1 MEKNY
6 YLGLDLGSG
15 SVGWAATDE
24 NYNFLRLKGKTA
36 WGARIFESAKDCKE
50 RRTYRSNKRRLARRK
65 YRLVLLKQLFA
76 EEMAKVDKTFFLRLA
91 NSTYW
96 EEDKTKDSDGNEIG
110 KNLIFKTHEEEK
122 QYYTKYPTIWH
133 LRKALIEN
141 DEEALSN
148 LRYVYLAIHHIVKY
162 RGNFLTEGEFKNEAP
177 TPSIIDEINQTLSLL
192 EENNENTTIYIKPE
206 AYNKLIEILTDNNL
220 TKKQK
225 KDNIDKL
232 FIPKKERSENV
243 GQIIEIFKTIIVGGT
258 YSIKKDSDTDDNK
271 TIKICFTDIFEN
283 SGADIS
289 KALGDAFNLVL
300 IAKKFYD
307 YMFLKELLGDD
318 IEKNYSEIMVQIYE
332 EHKEDLKS
340 LKTIL
345 KDLDNKL
352 GNDGKD
358 RIYYS
363 VFKQDQKSDDTK
375 PNYASFCKY
384 RSKVDLDK
392 LNNNIKNILE
402 NNEKD
407 IDDKETYNALYKKA
421 CKGVLFK
428 RQSHVSTSSIPHQ
441 LHLRELKKILENAGK
456 KYPFLNDIS
465 DKIIKIFKFRVPY
478 YYGPLNNESNAH
490 SWVVKKEGQERTK
503 ITPWNIDEIIDT
515 PKTRDRFFEKLT
527 NNCTYLIGE
536 TVLPKTSLYYE
547 KYLVLDRLNKMQV
560 NGDYLS
566 ASEKNDVLNFILSH
580 KTTTIEQIRTYLSK
594 TRSTK
599 ANDISISNIKV
610 TDSFNAPSHAFYRGH
625 FNLNNSKD
633 INLCEELIKLAT
645 IYADDKKELK
655 KYVSS
660 HFDLT
665 EDFIKEYL
673 NTPTNKWGRL
683 SKKFLCGGDQLEM
696 YYVDDNGILHSILN
710 ILEETNENLQEIL
723 NNKKY
728 DFNQKIAY
736 FNNTLTADKTTE
748 EQIEDIL
755 DSTPALMRRSII
767 QTLAVVDDVIKAA
780 GKAPQK
786 IIMEVTRTDGKKE
799 ETKSRYD
806 QLKKQ
811 ITNDK
816 ELTDKKKKEWLEVLE
831 NKKIQLKGKHIYL
844 YFMQMGIDFYTGDP
858 MDINDVI
865 NGIYDID
872 HIIPQSMIKDD
883 SLDNMVLVSKDCNQ
897 KVKRDIYPICDEIR
911 INMLDKWRE
920 YRARKL
926 ISEEK
931 YNRLIRTKELTID
944 EINAFVNRQINVVN
958 YSNIQIKR
966 IFEIKY
972 PETKI
977 IFSKASFPSL
987 LRKEYEI
994 AKMRDLNDA
1003 HHAVDAYLN
1012 VVCGNIL
1019 TTLYTDIFFMFK
1031 EKKENHKNVSFN
1043 MEKRLIDFINNNNLK
1058 DKIKTNCLRHDAL
1071 ITYKPNYEEGF
1082 FYKQTIC
1089 PKNSD
1094 KKTSLIPTHTKGP
1107 MNDTKK
1113 YGGYSQLS
1121 NSFIIAVEYKSKNK
1135 INKKLLPIPTLL
1147 LKQYKND
1154 LEVIAN
1160 VLLTNEKATDIKVLR
1175 KIYLNQKIKYNGCY
1189 YCICTKGQLKINYK
1203 MTYQNYLDNDHLIYL
1218 NTCIKKIDELDDEQ
1232 LSSKELTVNKDG
1244 DTFLVDKNHNLE
1256 VFKAIKELY
1265 NKSIYTSTPYI
1276 VKSRKIKEEDFI
1288 KLSLKKQID
1297 NLIKMIKILTND
1309 SRNANLDKGL
1319 VDFKETQFIKTNNID
1334 DEKIYIINE
1343 SPSGLFKGKEELI

>member
-6 YLGLDLGSG
+6 YLGLDLGSS

-24 NYNFLRLKGKTA
+24 DYNFLRLKGKTA
-36 WGARIFESAKDCKE
+36 WGARIFSEAKDCKD

-76 EEMAKVDKTFFLRLA
+76 EEMTKVDKTFFLRLA

-96 EEDKTKDSDGNEIG
+96 EEDKAKDSDGNEIG
-110 KNLIFKTHEEEK
+110 KNLIFKTHDEEK

-141 DEEALSN
+141 DEDALSN
-148 LRYVYLAIHHIVKY
+148 LRYVYLAIHHIIKY

-206 AYNKLIEILTDNNL
+206 SYKKLLEILTDNNL
-220 TKKQK
+220 TKNQK
-225 KDNIDKL
+225 KGNIDKL
-232 FIPKKERSENV
+232 FIPKKERTENV
-243 GQIIEIFKTIIVGGT
+243 GQILEIFKTIIVGGT
-258 YSIKKDSDTDDNK
+258 YSIKKDSDIEDNK
-271 TIKICFTDIFEN
+271 TIKICFTENFEN
-283 SGADIS
+283 SEADIS

-307 YMFLKELLGDD
+307 YMFLKELLG
-318 IEKNYSEIMVQIYE
+318 KNKEISEAMVQIYE

-352 GNDGKD
+352 GNNGKNK
-358 RIYYS
+358 IYYS
-363 VFKQDQKSDDTK
+363 VFKQEPTEKFKET
-375 PNYASFCKY
+375 NYLSFVQGGKLEELNKY
-384 RSKVDLDK
+384 
-392 LNNNIKNILE
+392 IKKILE

-407 IDDKETYNALYKKA
+407 IDDKETYNVLYEKA
-421 CKGVLFK
+421 CKGDLFK
-428 RQSHVSTSSIPHQ
+428 KQANSCTSSIPHQ
-441 LHLRELKKILENAGK
+441 LHLRELKKILENAGR
-456 KYPFLNDIS
+456 KYTFLNNIS

-490 SWVVKKEGQERTK
+490 SWVVKKEGQARTK

-527 NNCTYLIGE
+527 NSCTYLVGE

-566 ASEKNDVLNFILSH
+566 ASEKNDVLKFILSR
-580 KTTTIEQIRTYLSK
+580 KTTTIEQIKTYLSK

-599 ANDISISNIKV
+599 TNDISISNIKA
-610 TDSFNAPSHAFYRGH
+610 TDPFNAVSHAFYGKH
-625 FNLNNSKD
+625 LDLNNSKN
-633 INLCEELIKLAT
+633 INLCEELIKFAT

-660 HFDLT
+660 HFNLT
-665 EDFIKEYL
+665 EEFIKEYL

-696 YYVDDNGILHSILN
+696 YYVDDNSILHSILN

-723 NNKKY
+723 NNEKY
-728 DFNQKIAY
+728 GFNQKIAA

-755 DSTPALMRRSII
+755 SSTPALMRRSII

-786 IIMEVTRTDGKKE
+786 IMMEVTRTDGKKE

-831 NKKIQLKGKHIYL
+831 KKKIQLKGKHIYL
-844 YFMQMGIDFYTGDP
+844 YFMQMGIDFYTGKI

-865 NGIYDID
+865 NGKYDID

-883 SLDNMVLVSKDCNQ
+883 SLDNMVLVSKDYNQ
-897 KVKRDIYPICDEIR
+897 KVKKDIYPICDEIR
-911 INMLDKWRE
+911 NNMLDKWKG
-920 YRARKL
+920 YYARKI

-931 YNRLIRTKELTID
+931 YNRLKRTKELNAD
-944 EINAFVNRQINVVN
+944 EINAFINRQINVVN

-1012 VVCGNIL
+1012 IVCGNIL
-1019 TTLYTDIFFMFK
+1019 TTLYTDIFYMFK
-1031 EKKENHKNVSFN
+1031 EKKEDHKNISFN
-1043 MEKRLIDFINNNNLK
+1043 MEKRLINYIDKNNLK
-1058 DKIKTNCLRHDAL
+1058 DKIKTSCLRHDAL
-1071 ITYKPNYEEGF
+1071 ITYKPDYDSGK
-1082 FYKQTIC
+1082 FYKETIF
-1089 PKNSD
+1089 KKSGD
-1094 KKTSLIPTHTKGP
+1094 KETGLIPLHTKGP
-1107 MNDTKK
+1107 MSDTKK
-1113 YGGYSQLS
+1113 YGGYS
-1121 NSFIIAVEYKSKNK
+1121 SFSQSYIIAVEYKLKNK
-1135 INKKLLPIPTLL
+1135 TVKKLCRVPTLY
-1147 LKQYKND
+1147 LKQYNND
-1154 LEVIAN
+1154 LNTIAKIMIDD
-1160 VLLTNEKATDIKVLR
+1160 EKATDIKVLR
-1175 KIYLNQKIKYNGCY
+1175 KIYLNQKIRYNGCY
-1189 YCICTKGQLKINYK
+1189 YLICTSDDTRCKYK
-1203 MTYQNYLDNDHLIYL
+1203 MAYQNYLDNNYLIYL
-1218 NTCIKKIDELDDEQ
+1218 NKCLKKIDELDDEQ
-1232 LSSKELTVNKDG
+1232 LSSKELTINKDG
-1244 DTFLVDKNHNLE
+1244 DKFLVDKNHNLE
-1256 VFKAIKELY
+1256 IFKAIKEQY
-1265 NKSIYTSTPYI
+1265 NKTIYDSTSYI
-1276 VKSRKIKEEDFI
+1276 VRSREMKEEDFNT
-1288 KLSLKKQID
+1288 LSLKKQID
-1297 NLIKMIKILTND
+1297 TLNNMIKMLSRSNEKAKFDKSLNNDGTNYYRV
-1309 SRNANLDKGL
+1309 SMN
-1319 VDFKETQFIKTNNID
+1319 VINN
-1334 DEKIYIINE
+1334 EKVYIVNE

>member
-6 YLGLDLGSG
+6 YLGLDLGSN

-24 NYNFLRLKGKTA
+24 DYNFLRLKGKTA
-36 WGARIFESAKDCKE
+36 WGARIFSEAKDCKE

-76 EEMAKVDKTFFLRLA
+76 EEMTKVDKTFFLRLA
-91 NSTYW
+91 NSTYL
-96 EEDKTKDSDGNEIG
+96 EEDKAKDSNGNEIG
-110 KNLIFKTHEEEK
+110 KNLIFKTHDEEK

-141 DEEALSN
+141 DEDALSN
-148 LRYVYLAIHHIVKY
+148 LRYVYLAIHHIIKY

-206 AYNKLIEILTDNNL
+206 SYKKLLEILTDNNL
-220 TKKQK
+220 TKNQK
-225 KDNIDKL
+225 KGNIDKL
-232 FIPKKERSENV
+232 FIPKKERTENV
-243 GQIIEIFKTIIVGGT
+243 GQILEIFKTIIVGGT
-258 YSIKKDSDTDDNK
+258 YSIKKDSDIEDNK
-271 TIKICFTDIFEN
+271 TIKICFTENFEN
-283 SGADIS
+283 SEADIS

-307 YMFLKELLGDD
+307 YMFLKELLG
-318 IEKNYSEIMVQIYE
+318 KNKEISEAMVQIYE
-332 EHKEDLKS
+332 EHKDDLKS

-363 VFKQDQKSDDTK
+363 VFKQEPTEKFKET
-375 PNYASFCKY
+375 NYLSFVQGGKLEELNKY
-384 RSKVDLDK
+384 
-392 LNNNIKNILE
+392 IKKILE

-407 IDDKETYNALYKKA
+407 IDDKETYNVLYEKA
-421 CKGVLFK
+421 CKGDLFK
-428 RQSHVSTSSIPHQ
+428 KQANYCTSSIPHQ
-441 LHLRELKKILENAGK
+441 LHLRELKKILENAGR
-456 KYPFLNDIS
+456 KYTFLNNIS

-515 PKTRDRFFEKLT
+515 PKTRDNFFKKLT
-527 NNCTYLIGE
+527 NSCTYLVGE

-547 KYLVLDRLNKMQV
+547 KYLALDRLNKMQV

-566 ASEKNDVLNFILSH
+566 ASEKNDVLKFILSR
-580 KTTTIEQIRTYLSK
+580 KTTTIEQIKTYLSK

-599 ANDISISNIKV
+599 TNDISISNIKA
-610 TDSFNAPSHAFYRGH
+610 TDPFNAVSHAFYGKH
-625 FNLNNSKD
+625 LDLNNSKN
-633 INLCEELIKLAT
+633 INLCEELIKFAT

-655 KYVSS
+655 KFVSS
-660 HFDLT
+660 NFNLT
-665 EDFIKEYL
+665 DEFIKEYL

-723 NNKKY
+723 NNEKY
-728 DFNQKIAY
+728 GFNQKIAD

-786 IIMEVTRTDGKKE
+786 IMMEVTRTDGKKE
-799 ETKSRYD
+799 ETKSRYV

-831 NKKIQLKGKHIYL
+831 KKKIQLKGKHIYL
-844 YFMQMGIDFYTGDP
+844 YFMQMGIDFYTGKI

-865 NGIYDID
+865 NGKYDID

-883 SLDNMVLVSKDCNQ
+883 SLDNMVLVSKDYNQ
-897 KVKRDIYPICDEIR
+897 KVKKDIYPICDEIR
-911 INMLDKWRE
+911 NNMLDKWKG
-920 YRARKL
+920 YYARKI

-931 YNRLIRTKELTID
+931 YNRLKRTKELNAD
-944 EINAFVNRQINVVN
+944 EINAFINRQINVVN

-1012 VVCGNIL
+1012 IVCGNIL
-1019 TTLYTDIFFMFK
+1019 TTLYTDIFYMFK
-1031 EKKENHKNVSFN
+1031 EKKEDHKNISFN
-1043 MEKRLIDFINNNNLK
+1043 MEKRLINYIDKNNLK
-1058 DKIKTNCLRHDAL
+1058 DKIKTSCLRHDAL
-1071 ITYKPNYEEGF
+1071 ITYKPDYDSGK
-1082 FYKQTIC
+1082 FYKETIF
-1089 PKNSD
+1089 KKSGD
-1094 KKTSLIPTHTKGP
+1094 KETGLIPLHTKGP
-1107 MNDTKK
+1107 MSDTKK
-1113 YGGYSQLS
+1113 YGGYS
-1121 NSFIIAVEYKSKNK
+1121 SFSQSYIIAVEYKLKNK
-1135 INKKLLPIPTLL
+1135 TVKKLCRVPTLY
-1147 LKQYKND
+1147 LKQYNND
-1154 LEVIAN
+1154 LNTIAKIMIDD
-1160 VLLTNEKATDIKVLR
+1160 EKATDIKVLR
-1175 KIYLNQKIKYNGCY
+1175 KIYLNQKIRYNGCY
-1189 YCICTKGQLKINYK
+1189 YLICTSDDTRCKYK
-1203 MTYQNYLDNDHLIYL
+1203 MAYQNYLDNNYLIYL
-1218 NTCIKKIDELDDEQ
+1218 NKCLKKIDELDDEQ
-1232 LSSKELTVNKDG
+1232 LSSKELTINKDG
-1244 DTFLVDKNHNLE
+1244 DKFLVDKNHNLE
-1256 VFKAIKELY
+1256 IFKAIKEQY
-1265 NKSIYTSTPYI
+1265 NKTIYDSTSYI
-1276 VKSRKIKEEDFI
+1276 VRSREMKEEDFNT
-1288 KLSLKKQID
+1288 LSLKKQID
-1297 NLIKMIKILTND
+1297 TLNNMIKMLSRSNEKAKFDKSLNNDGTNYYRV
-1309 SRNANLDKGL
+1309 SMN
-1319 VDFKETQFIKTNNID
+1319 VINN
-1334 DEKIYIINE
+1334 EKVYIVNE

>member
-6 YLGLDLGSG
+6 YLGLDLGSS

-24 NYNFLRLKGKTA
+24 DYNFLRLKGKTA
-36 WGARIFESAKDCKE
+36 WGARIFSEAKDCKD

-76 EEMAKVDKTFFLRLA
+76 EEMTKVDKTFFLRLA

-96 EEDKTKDSDGNEIG
+96 EEDKAKDSDGNEIG
-110 KNLIFKTHEEEK
+110 KNLIFKTHDEEK

-141 DEEALSN
+141 DEDALSN
-148 LRYVYLAIHHIVKY
+148 LRYVYLAIHHIIKY

-206 AYNKLIEILTDNNL
+206 SYKKLLEILTDNNL
-220 TKKQK
+220 TKNQK
-225 KDNIDKL
+225 KGNIDKL
-232 FIPKKERSENV
+232 FIPKKERTENV
-243 GQIIEIFKTIIVGGT
+243 GQILEIFKTIIVGGT
-258 YSIKKDSDTDDNK
+258 YSIKKDSDIEDNK
-271 TIKICFTDIFEN
+271 TIKICFTENFEN
-283 SGADIS
+283 SEADIS

-307 YMFLKELLGDD
+307 YMFLKELLG
-318 IEKNYSEIMVQIYE
+318 KNKEISEAMVQIYE

-352 GNDGKD
+352 GNNGKNK
-358 RIYYS
+358 IYYS
-363 VFKQDQKSDDTK
+363 VFKQEPTEKFKET
-375 PNYASFCKY
+375 NYLSFVQGGKLEELNKY
-384 RSKVDLDK
+384 
-392 LNNNIKNILE
+392 IKKILE

-407 IDDKETYNALYKKA
+407 IDDKETYNVLYEKA
-421 CKGVLFK
+421 CKGDLFK
-428 RQSHVSTSSIPHQ
+428 KQANSCTSSIPHQ
-441 LHLRELKKILENAGK
+441 LHLRELKKILENAGR
-456 KYPFLNDIS
+456 KYTFLNNIS

-527 NNCTYLIGE
+527 NSCTYLVGE

-566 ASEKNDVLNFILSH
+566 ASEKNDVLKFILSR
-580 KTTTIEQIRTYLSK
+580 KTTTIEQIKTYLSK

-599 ANDISISNIKV
+599 TNDISISNIKA
-610 TDSFNAPSHAFYRGH
+610 TDPFNAVSHAFYGKH
-625 FNLNNSKD
+625 LDLNNSKN
-633 INLCEELIKLAT
+633 INLCEELIKFAT

-660 HFDLT
+660 HFNLT
-665 EDFIKEYL
+665 EEFIKEYL

-723 NNKKY
+723 NNEKY
-728 DFNQKIAY
+728 GFNQKIAD

-786 IIMEVTRTDGKKE
+786 IMMEVTRTDGKKE
-799 ETKSRYD
+799 ETKSRYV

-831 NKKIQLKGKHIYL
+831 KKKIQLKGKHIYL
-844 YFMQMGIDFYTGDP
+844 YFMQMGIDFYTGKI

-865 NGIYDID
+865 NGKYDID

-883 SLDNMVLVSKDCNQ
+883 SLDNMVLVSKDYNQ
-897 KVKRDIYPICDEIR
+897 KVKKDIYPICDEIR
-911 INMLDKWRE
+911 NNMLDKWKG
-920 YRARKL
+920 YYARKI

-931 YNRLIRTKELTID
+931 YNRLKRTKELNAD
-944 EINAFVNRQINVVN
+944 EINAFINRQINVVN

-1012 VVCGNIL
+1012 IVCGNIL
-1019 TTLYTDIFFMFK
+1019 TTLYTDIFYMFK
-1031 EKKENHKNVSFN
+1031 EKKEDHKNISFN
-1043 MEKRLIDFINNNNLK
+1043 MEKRLINYIDKNNLK
-1058 DKIKTNCLRHDAL
+1058 DKIKTSCLRHDAL
-1071 ITYKPNYEEGF
+1071 ITYKPDYDSGK
-1082 FYKQTIC
+1082 FYKETIF
-1089 PKNSD
+1089 KKSGD
-1094 KKTSLIPTHTKGP
+1094 KETGLIPLHTKGP
-1107 MNDTKK
+1107 MSDTKK
-1113 YGGYSQLS
+1113 YGGYS
-1121 NSFIIAVEYKSKNK
+1121 SFSQSYIIAVEYKLKNK
-1135 INKKLLPIPTLL
+1135 TVKKLCRVPTLY
-1147 LKQYKND
+1147 LKQYNND
-1154 LEVIAN
+1154 LNTIAKIMIDD
-1160 VLLTNEKATDIKVLR
+1160 EKATDIKVLR
-1175 KIYLNQKIKYNGCY
+1175 KIYLNQKIRYNGCY
-1189 YCICTKGQLKINYK
+1189 YLICTSDDTRCKYK
-1203 MTYQNYLDNDHLIYL
+1203 MAYQNYLDNNYLIYL
-1218 NTCIKKIDELDDEQ
+1218 NKCLKKIDELDDEQ
-1232 LSSKELTVNKDG
+1232 LSSKELTINKDG
-1244 DTFLVDKNHNLE
+1244 DKFLVDKNHNLE
-1256 VFKAIKELY
+1256 IFKAIKEQY
-1265 NKSIYTSTPYI
+1265 NKTIYDSTSYI
-1276 VKSRKIKEEDFI
+1276 VRSREMKEEDFNT
-1288 KLSLKKQID
+1288 LSLKKQID
-1297 NLIKMIKILTND
+1297 TLNNMIKMLSRSNEKAKFDKSLNNDGTNYYRV
-1309 SRNANLDKGL
+1309 SMN
-1319 VDFKETQFIKTNNID
+1319 VINN
-1334 DEKIYIINE
+1334 EKVYIVNE

>member
-6 YLGLDLGSG
+6 YLGLDLGSS

-24 NYNFLRLKGKTA
+24 DYNFLRLKGKTA
-36 WGARIFESAKDCKE
+36 WGARIFSEAKDCKD

-76 EEMAKVDKTFFLRLA
+76 EEMTKVDKTFFLRLA

-96 EEDKTKDSDGNEIG
+96 EEDKAKDSDGNEIG
-110 KNLIFKTHEEEK
+110 KNLIFKTHDEEK

-141 DEEALSN
+141 DEDALSN
-148 LRYVYLAIHHIVKY
+148 LRYVYLAIHHIIKY

-206 AYNKLIEILTDNNL
+206 SYKKLLEILTDNNL
-220 TKKQK
+220 TKNQK
-225 KDNIDKL
+225 KGNIDKL
-232 FIPKKERSENV
+232 FIPKKERTENV
-243 GQIIEIFKTIIVGGT
+243 GQILEIFKTIIVGGT
-258 YSIKKDSDTDDNK
+258 YSIKKDSDIEDNK
-271 TIKICFTDIFEN
+271 TIKICFTENFEN
-283 SGADIS
+283 SEADIS

-307 YMFLKELLGDD
+307 YMFLKELLG
-318 IEKNYSEIMVQIYE
+318 KNKEISEAMVQIYE

-352 GNDGKD
+352 GNNGKNK
-358 RIYYS
+358 IYYS
-363 VFKQDQKSDDTK
+363 VFKQEPTEKFKET
-375 PNYASFCKY
+375 NYLSFVQGGKLEELNKY
-384 RSKVDLDK
+384 
-392 LNNNIKNILE
+392 IKKILE

-407 IDDKETYNALYKKA
+407 IDDKETYNVLYEKA
-421 CKGVLFK
+421 CKGDLFK
-428 RQSHVSTSSIPHQ
+428 KQANSCTSSIPHQ
-441 LHLRELKKILENAGK
+441 LHLRELKKILENAGR
-456 KYPFLNDIS
+456 KYTFLNNIS

-527 NNCTYLIGE
+527 NSCTYLVGE

-566 ASEKNDVLNFILSH
+566 ASEKNDVLKFILSR
-580 KTTTIEQIRTYLSK
+580 KTTTIEQIKTYLSK

-599 ANDISISNIKV
+599 TNDISISNIKA
-610 TDSFNAPSHAFYRGH
+610 TDPFNAVSHAFYGKH
-625 FNLNNSKD
+625 LDLNNSKN
-633 INLCEELIKLAT
+633 INLCEELIKFAT

-660 HFDLT
+660 HFNLT
-665 EDFIKEYL
+665 EEFIKEYL

-696 YYVDDNGILHSILN
+696 YYVDDNSILHSILN

-723 NNKKY
+723 NNEKY
-728 DFNQKIAY
+728 GFNQKIAD

-786 IIMEVTRTDGKKE
+786 IMMEVTRTDGKKE

-831 NKKIQLKGKHIYL
+831 KKKIQLKGKHIYL
-844 YFMQMGIDFYTGDP
+844 YFMQMGIDFYTGKI

-865 NGIYDID
+865 NGKYDID

-883 SLDNMVLVSKDCNQ
+883 SLDNMVLVSKDYNQ
-897 KVKRDIYPICDEIR
+897 KVKKDIYPICDEIR
-911 INMLDKWRE
+911 NNMLDKWKG
-920 YRARKL
+920 YYARKI

-931 YNRLIRTKELTID
+931 YNRLKRTKELNAD
-944 EINAFVNRQINVVN
+944 EINAFINRQINVVN

-1012 VVCGNIL
+1012 IVCGNIL
-1019 TTLYTDIFFMFK
+1019 TTLYTDIFYMFK
-1031 EKKENHKNVSFN
+1031 EKKEDHKNISFN
-1043 MEKRLIDFINNNNLK
+1043 MEKRLINYIDKNNLK
-1058 DKIKTNCLRHDAL
+1058 DKIKTSCLRHDAL
-1071 ITYKPNYEEGF
+1071 ITYKPDYDSGK
-1082 FYKQTIC
+1082 FYKETIF
-1089 PKNSD
+1089 KKSGD
-1094 KKTSLIPTHTKGP
+1094 KETGLIPLHTKGP
-1107 MNDTKK
+1107 MSDTKK
-1113 YGGYSQLS
+1113 YGGYS
-1121 NSFIIAVEYKSKNK
+1121 SFSQSYIIAVEYKLKNK
-1135 INKKLLPIPTLL
+1135 TVKKLCRVPTLY
-1147 LKQYKND
+1147 LKQYNND
-1154 LEVIAN
+1154 LNTIAKIMIDD
-1160 VLLTNEKATDIKVLR
+1160 EKATDIKVLR
-1175 KIYLNQKIKYNGCY
+1175 KIYLNQKIRYNGCY
-1189 YCICTKGQLKINYK
+1189 YLICTSDDTRCKYK
-1203 MTYQNYLDNDHLIYL
+1203 MAYQNYLDNNYLIYL
-1218 NTCIKKIDELDDEQ
+1218 NKCLKKIDELDDEQ
-1232 LSSKELTVNKDG
+1232 LSSKELTINKDG
-1244 DTFLVDKNHNLE
+1244 DKFLVDKNHNLE
-1256 VFKAIKELY
+1256 IFKAIKEQY
-1265 NKSIYTSTPYI
+1265 NKTIYDSTSYI
-1276 VKSRKIKEEDFI
+1276 VRSREMKEEDFNT
-1288 KLSLKKQID
+1288 LSLKKQID
-1297 NLIKMIKILTND
+1297 TLNNMIKMLSRSNEKAKFDKSLNNDGTNYYRV
-1309 SRNANLDKGL
+1309 SMN
-1319 VDFKETQFIKTNNID
+1319 VINN
-1334 DEKIYIINE
+1334 EKVYIVNE

>member
-6 YLGLDLGSG
+6 YLGLDLGSN
-15 SVGWAATDE
+15 SVGWVATDE

-36 WGARIFESAKDCKE
+36 WGARIFSEAKDCKE

-76 EEMAKVDKTFFLRLA
+76 EEMTKVDKTFFLRLA

-96 EEDKTKDSDGNEIG
+96 EEDKAKDSDGNEIG
-110 KNLIFKTHEEEK
+110 KNLIFKTHDEEK

-141 DEEALSN
+141 DEDALSN
-148 LRYVYLAIHHIVKY
+148 LRYVYLAIHHIIKY

-206 AYNKLIEILTDNNL
+206 SYKKLLEILTDNNL
-220 TKKQK
+220 TKNQK
-225 KDNIDKL
+225 KGNIDKL
-232 FIPKKERSENV
+232 FIPKKERTENV
-243 GQIIEIFKTIIVGGT
+243 GQILEIFKTIIVGGT
-258 YSIKKDSDTDDNK
+258 YSIKKDSEIEDNK
-271 TIKICFTDIFEN
+271 TIKICFTENFEN
-283 SGADIS
+283 SEADIS

-300 IAKKFYD
+300 IAKNFYD
-307 YMFLKELLGDD
+307 YMFLKELLG
-318 IEKNYSEIMVQIYE
+318 KNKEISEAMVQIYE

-352 GNDGKD
+352 GNNGKNK
-358 RIYYS
+358 IYYS
-363 VFKQDQKSDDTK
+363 VFKQEPTEKFKET
-375 PNYASFCKY
+375 NYLSFVQGGKLEELNKY
-384 RSKVDLDK
+384 
-392 LNNNIKNILE
+392 IKKILE

-407 IDDKETYNALYKKA
+407 IDDKETYNVLYEKA
-421 CKGVLFK
+421 CKGDLFK
-428 RQSHVSTSSIPHQ
+428 KQANSCTSSIPHQ
-441 LHLRELKKILENAGK
+441 LHLRELKKILENAGR
-456 KYPFLNDIS
+456 KYTFLNNIS

-478 YYGPLNNESNAH
+478 YYGPLNNESDAH
-490 SWVVKKEGQERTK
+490 SWVVKKEGQEKAK
-503 ITPWNIDEIIDT
+503 ITPWNINEIIDT
-515 PKTRDRFFEKLT
+515 PKTRDNFFKKLT
-527 NNCTYLIGE
+527 NSCTYLVGE

-547 KYLVLDRLNKMQV
+547 KYLALDRLNKMQV

-566 ASEKNDVLNFILSH
+566 YSEKNDVLNFILSR
-580 KTTTIEQIRTYLSK
+580 KTTTIEQIRTYFSK

-599 ANDISISNIKV
+599 ANDISISNIKA
-610 TDSFNAPSHAFYRGH
+610 TDPFNAVSHAFYGKH
-625 FNLNNSKD
+625 LDLNNSKN
-633 INLCEELIKLAT
+633 INLCEELIKFAT

-655 KYVSS
+655 KFVSS
-660 HFDLT
+660 NFNLT
-665 EDFIKEYL
+665 DEFIKEYL

-723 NNKKY
+723 NNEKY
-728 DFNQKIAY
+728 GFNQKIAD

-786 IIMEVTRTDGKKE
+786 IMMEVTRTDGKKE

-816 ELTDKKKKEWLEVLE
+816 ELTDKKKEEWLEVLE
-831 NKKIQLKGKHIYL
+831 NKKNQLKGKHIYL
-844 YFMQMGIDFYTGDP
+844 YFMQMGINFYTGKI

-865 NGIYDID
+865 NGKYDID

-911 INMLDKWRE
+911 NNMLDKWRE
-920 YRARKL
+920 YRTRKL

-931 YNRLIRTKELTID
+931 YNRLIRTKELNAD
-944 EINAFVNRQINVVN
+944 EINSFINRQINVVN

-1019 TTLYTDIFFMFK
+1019 TTLYNDILYMFK
-1031 EKKENHKNVSFN
+1031 EKKEDHKNISFN
-1043 MEKRLIDFINNNNLK
+1043 MEKRLINYIDKNNLK
-1058 DKIKTNCLRHDAL
+1058 DKIKTSRLRHDAL
-1071 ITYKPNYEEGF
+1071 ITYKPDYDSGK
-1082 FYKQTIC
+1082 FYKETIF
-1089 PKNSD
+1089 KKSGD
-1094 KKTSLIPTHTKGP
+1094 KETGLIPLHTKGP
-1107 MNDTKK
+1107 MSDTKK

-1121 NSFIIAVEYKSKNK
+1121 QSYIIAVEYKLKNK
-1135 INKKLLPIPTLL
+1135 TVKKLCRVPTLY
-1147 LKQYKND
+1147 LKQYNND
-1154 LEVIAN
+1154 LNTIAKIMIDD
-1160 VLLTNEKATDIKVLR
+1160 EKATDIKVLR

-1189 YCICTKGQLKINYK
+1189 YLICTSDDTRCKYK
-1203 MTYQNYLDNDHLIYL
+1203 MAYQNYLDNNYLIYL
-1218 NTCIKKIDELDDEQ
+1218 NKCLKKIDELDDEQ
-1232 LSSKELTVNKDG
+1232 LSSKELTINKDG
-1244 DTFLVDKNHNLE
+1244 DKFLIDKNHNLE
-1256 VFKAIKELY
+1256 IFKAIKEQY
-1265 NKSIYTSTPYI
+1265 NKTIYDSTSYI
-1276 VKSRKIKEEDFI
+1276 VRSREMKEEDFNT
-1288 KLSLKKQID
+1288 LSLKKQID
-1297 NLIKMIKILTND
+1297 TLNNMIKMLSRSNEQAKFDKSLNNDGTNYYRV
-1309 SRNANLDKGL
+1309 SMN
-1319 VDFKETQFIKTNNID
+1319 VINN
-1334 DEKIYIINE
+1334 EKVYIVNE

>member
-6 YLGLDLGSG
+6 YLGLDLGSN

-36 WGARIFESAKDCKE
+36 WGARIFSEAKDCKE

-76 EEMAKVDKTFFLRLA
+76 EEMTKVDKTFFLRLA

-96 EEDKTKDSDGNEIG
+96 EEDKAKDSDGNEIG

-141 DEEALSN
+141 DEETLSN
-148 LRYVYLAIHHIVKY
+148 LRYVYLAIHHIIKY

-206 AYNKLIEILTDNNL
+206 SYKKLLEILTDNNL
-220 TKKQK
+220 TKNQK
-225 KDNIDKL
+225 KGNIDKL
-232 FIPKKERSENV
+232 FIPKKERTENV
-243 GQIIEIFKTIIVGGT
+243 GQILEIFKTIIVGGT
-258 YSIKKDSDTDDNK
+258 YSIKKDSDIEDNK
-271 TIKICFTDIFEN
+271 TIKICFTENFEN
-283 SGADIS
+283 SEADIS

-300 IAKKFYD
+300 IAKNFYD
-307 YMFLKELLGDD
+307 YMFLKELLG
-318 IEKNYSEIMVQIYE
+318 KNKEISEAMVQIYE

-345 KDLDNKL
+345 KDLDNNL

-363 VFKQDQKSDDTK
+363 VFKQEPTEKFKET
-375 PNYASFCKY
+375 NYLSFVQGGKLEELNKY
-384 RSKVDLDK
+384 
-392 LNNNIKNILE
+392 IKKILE

-407 IDDKETYNALYKKA
+407 IDDKETYNVLYEKA
-421 CKGVLFK
+421 CKGDLFK
-428 RQSHVSTSSIPHQ
+428 KQANSCTSSIPHQ
-441 LHLRELKKILENAGK
+441 LHLRELKKILENAGR
-456 KYPFLNDIS
+456 KYTFLNNIS

-503 ITPWNIDEIIDT
+503 ITPWNINEIIDT
-515 PKTRDRFFEKLT
+515 PKTRDNFFKKLT
-527 NNCTYLIGE
+527 NSCTYLVGE

-547 KYLVLDRLNKMQV
+547 KYLALDRLNKMQV

-566 ASEKNDVLNFILSH
+566 YSEKNDVLNFILSR
-580 KTTTIEQIRTYLSK
+580 KTTTIEQIRTYFSK

-599 ANDISISNIKV
+599 ANDISISNIKA
-610 TDSFNAPSHAFYRGH
+610 TDPFNAVSHAFYGKH
-625 FNLNNSKD
+625 LDLNNSKN
-633 INLCEELIKLAT
+633 INLCEELIKFAT

-655 KYVSS
+655 KFVSS
-660 HFDLT
+660 NFNLT
-665 EDFIKEYL
+665 DEFIKEYL

-728 DFNQKIAY
+728 GFNQKIAD

-755 DSTPALMRRSII
+755 SSTPALMRRSII

-786 IIMEVTRTDGKKE
+786 IMMEVTRTDGKKE

-816 ELTDKKKKEWLEVLE
+816 ELTDKKKEEWLEVLE
-831 NKKIQLKGKHIYL
+831 NKKNQLKGKHIYL
-844 YFMQMGIDFYTGDP
+844 YFMQMGINFYTGKI

-865 NGIYDID
+865 NGKYDID

-911 INMLDKWRE
+911 NNMLDKWRK
-920 YRARKL
+920 YRTRKL

-931 YNRLIRTKELTID
+931 YNRLIRTKELNAD
-944 EINAFVNRQINVVN
+944 EINSFINRQINVVN

-1019 TTLYTDIFFMFK
+1019 TTLYNDILYMFK
-1031 EKKENHKNVSFN
+1031 EKKEDHKNISFN
-1043 MEKRLIDFINNNNLK
+1043 MEKRLINYIDKNNLK
-1058 DKIKTNCLRHDAL
+1058 DKIKTSCLRHDAL
-1071 ITYKPNYEEGF
+1071 ITYKPDYDSGK
-1082 FYKQTIC
+1082 FYKETIF
-1089 PKNSD
+1089 KKSGD
-1094 KKTSLIPTHTKGP
+1094 KETGLIPLHTKGP
-1107 MNDTKK
+1107 MSDTKK
-1113 YGGYSQLS
+1113 YGGYSKLS
-1121 NSFIIAVEYKSKNK
+1121 QSYIIAVEYKLKNK
-1135 INKKLLPIPTLL
+1135 TVKKLCRVPTLY
-1147 LKQYKND
+1147 LKQYNND
-1154 LEVIAN
+1154 LNTIAKIMIDD
-1160 VLLTNEKATDIKVLR
+1160 EKATDIKVLR

-1189 YCICTKGQLKINYK
+1189 YLICTSDDTRCKYK
-1203 MTYQNYLDNDHLIYL
+1203 MAYQNYLDNNYLIYL
-1218 NTCIKKIDELDDEQ
+1218 NKCLKKIDELDDEQ
-1232 LSSKELTVNKDG
+1232 LSSKELTINKDG
-1244 DTFLVDKNHNLE
+1244 DKFLIDKNHNLE
-1256 VFKAIKELY
+1256 IFKAIKEQY
-1265 NKSIYTSTPYI
+1265 NKTIYDSTSYI
-1276 VKSRKIKEEDFI
+1276 VRSREMKEEDFNT
-1288 KLSLKKQID
+1288 LSLKKQID
-1297 NLIKMIKILTND
+1297 TLNNMIKMLSRSNEQAKFDKSLNNDGTNYYRV
-1309 SRNANLDKGL
+1309 SMN
-1319 VDFKETQFIKTNNID
+1319 VINN
-1334 DEKIYIINE
+1334 EKVYIVNE

>member
-6 YLGLDLGSG
+6 YLGLDLGSN
-15 SVGWAATDE
+15 SVGWVATDE

-36 WGARIFESAKDCKE
+36 WGARIFSEAKDCKE

-76 EEMAKVDKTFFLRLA
+76 EEMTKVDKTFFLRLA

-96 EEDKTKDSDGNEIG
+96 EEDKAKDSDGNEIG
-110 KNLIFKTHEEEK
+110 KNLIFKTHDEEK

-141 DEEALSN
+141 DEDALSN
-148 LRYVYLAIHHIVKY
+148 LRYVYLAIHHIIKY

-206 AYNKLIEILTDNNL
+206 SYKKLLEILTDNNL
-220 TKKQK
+220 TKNQK
-225 KDNIDKL
+225 KGNIDKL
-232 FIPKKERSENV
+232 FIPKKERTENV
-243 GQIIEIFKTIIVGGT
+243 GQILEIFKTIIVGGT
-258 YSIKKDSDTDDNK
+258 YSIKKDSDIEDNK
-271 TIKICFTDIFEN
+271 TIKICFTENFEN
-283 SGADIS
+283 SEADIS

-300 IAKKFYD
+300 IAKNFYD
-307 YMFLKELLGDD
+307 YMFLKELLG
-318 IEKNYSEIMVQIYE
+318 KNKEISEAMVQIYE

-352 GNDGKD
+352 GNNGKNK
-358 RIYYS
+358 IYYS
-363 VFKQDQKSDDTK
+363 VFKQEPTEKFKET
-375 PNYASFCKY
+375 NYLSFVQGGKLEELNKY
-384 RSKVDLDK
+384 
-392 LNNNIKNILE
+392 IKKILE

-407 IDDKETYNALYKKA
+407 IDDKETYNVLYEKA
-421 CKGVLFK
+421 CKGDLFK
-428 RQSHVSTSSIPHQ
+428 KQANSCTSSIPHQ
-441 LHLRELKKILENAGK
+441 LHLRELKKILENAGR
-456 KYPFLNDIS
+456 KYTFLNNIS

-478 YYGPLNNESNAH
+478 YYGPLNNESDAH
-490 SWVVKKEGQERTK
+490 SWVVKKEGQEKAK
-503 ITPWNIDEIIDT
+503 ITPWNINEIIDT
-515 PKTRDRFFEKLT
+515 PKTRDNFFKKLT
-527 NNCTYLIGE
+527 NSCTYLVGE

-547 KYLVLDRLNKMQV
+547 KYLALDRLNKMQV

-566 ASEKNDVLNFILSH
+566 YSEKNDVLNFILSR
-580 KTTTIEQIRTYLSK
+580 KTTTIEQIRTYFSK

-599 ANDISISNIKV
+599 ANDISISNIKA
-610 TDSFNAPSHAFYRGH
+610 TDPFNAVSHAFYGKH
-625 FNLNNSKD
+625 LDLNNYKN
-633 INLCEELIKLAT
+633 INLCEELIKFAT

-655 KYVSS
+655 KFVSS
-660 HFDLT
+660 NFNLT
-665 EDFIKEYL
+665 DEFIKEYL

-723 NNKKY
+723 NNEKY
-728 DFNQKIAY
+728 GFNQKIAD

-786 IIMEVTRTDGKKE
+786 IMMEVTRTDGKKE

-816 ELTDKKKKEWLEVLE
+816 ELTDKKKEEWLEVLG
-831 NKKIQLKGKHIYL
+831 NKKNQLKGKHIYL
-844 YFMQMGIDFYTGDP
+844 YFMQMGINFYTGKI

-865 NGIYDID
+865 NGKYDID

-911 INMLDKWRE
+911 NNMLDKWRE
-920 YRARKL
+920 YRTRKL

-931 YNRLIRTKELTID
+931 YNRLIRTKELNAD
-944 EINAFVNRQINVVN
+944 EINSFINRQINVVN

-1019 TTLYTDIFFMFK
+1019 TTLYNDILYMFK
-1031 EKKENHKNVSFN
+1031 EKKEDHKNISFN
-1043 MEKRLIDFINNNNLK
+1043 MEKRLINYIDKNNLK
-1058 DKIKTNCLRHDAL
+1058 DKIKTSCLRHDAL
-1071 ITYKPNYEEGF
+1071 ITYKPDYDSGK
-1082 FYKQTIC
+1082 FYKETIF
-1089 PKNSD
+1089 KKSGD
-1094 KKTSLIPTHTKGP
+1094 KETGLIPLHTKGP
-1107 MNDTKK
+1107 MSDTKK

-1121 NSFIIAVEYKSKNK
+1121 QSYIIAVEYKLKNK
-1135 INKKLLPIPTLL
+1135 TVKKLCRVPTLY
-1147 LKQYKND
+1147 LKQYNND
-1154 LEVIAN
+1154 LNTIAKIMIDD
-1160 VLLTNEKATDIKVLR
+1160 EKATDIKVLR

-1189 YCICTKGQLKINYK
+1189 YLICTSDDTRCKYK
-1203 MTYQNYLDNDHLIYL
+1203 MAYQNYLDNNYLIYL
-1218 NTCIKKIDELDDEQ
+1218 NKCLKKIDELDDEQ
-1232 LSSKELTVNKDG
+1232 LSSKELTINKDG
-1244 DTFLVDKNHNLE
+1244 DKFLIDKNHNLE
-1256 VFKAIKELY
+1256 IFKAIKEQY
-1265 NKSIYTSTPYI
+1265 NKTIYDSTSYI
-1276 VKSRKIKEEDFI
+1276 VRSREMKEEDFNT
-1288 KLSLKKQID
+1288 LSLKKQID
-1297 NLIKMIKILTND
+1297 TLNNMIKMLSRSNEQAKFDKSLNNDGTNYYRV
-1309 SRNANLDKGL
+1309 SMN
-1319 VDFKETQFIKTNNID
+1319 VINN
-1334 DEKIYIINE
+1334 EKVYIVNE

>member
-6 YLGLDLGSG
+6 YLGLDLGSN

-24 NYNFLRLKGKTA
+24 DYNFLRLKGKTA
-36 WGARIFESAKDCKE
+36 WGARIFSEAKDCKE

-76 EEMAKVDKTFFLRLA
+76 EEMTKVDKTFFLRLA

-96 EEDKTKDSDGNEIG
+96 EEDKAKDSDGNEIG
-110 KNLIFKTHEEEK
+110 KNLIFKTHDEEK

-141 DEEALSN
+141 DEDALSN
-148 LRYVYLAIHHIVKY
+148 LRYVYLAIHHIIKY

-206 AYNKLIEILTDNNL
+206 SYKKLLEILTDNNL
-220 TKKQK
+220 TKNQK
-225 KDNIDKL
+225 KGNIDKL
-232 FIPKKERSENV
+232 FIPKKERTENV
-243 GQIIEIFKTIIVGGT
+243 GQILEIFKTIIVGGT
-258 YSIKKDSDTDDNK
+258 YSIKKDSDIEDNK
-271 TIKICFTDIFEN
+271 TIKICFTENFEN
-283 SGADIS
+283 SEADIS

-300 IAKKFYD
+300 IAKNFYD
-307 YMFLKELLGDD
+307 YMFLKELLG
-318 IEKNYSEIMVQIYE
+318 KNKEISEAMVQIYE

-352 GNDGKD
+352 GNNGKNK
-358 RIYYS
+358 IYYS
-363 VFKQDQKSDDTK
+363 VFKQEPTEKFKET
-375 PNYASFCKY
+375 NYLSFVQGGKLEELNKY
-384 RSKVDLDK
+384 
-392 LNNNIKNILE
+392 IKKILE

-407 IDDKETYNALYKKA
+407 IDDKETYNVLYKKA
-421 CKGVLFK
+421 CKGDLFK
-428 RQSHVSTSSIPHQ
+428 KQANSCTSSIPHQ
-441 LHLRELKKILENAGK
+441 LHLRELKKILENAGR
-456 KYPFLNDIS
+456 KYTFLNNIS

-527 NNCTYLIGE
+527 NSCTYLVGE

-566 ASEKNDVLNFILSH
+566 ASEKNDVLKFILSR
-580 KTTTIEQIRTYLSK
+580 KTTTIEQIKTYLSK

-599 ANDISISNIKV
+599 TNDISISNIKS
-610 TDSFNAPSHAFYRGH
+610 TDPFNAVSHAFYGKH
-625 FNLNNSKD
+625 LDLNNSKN
-633 INLCEELIKLAT
+633 INLCEELIKFAT

-660 HFDLT
+660 HFNLT
-665 EDFIKEYL
+665 EEFIKEYL

-723 NNKKY
+723 NNEKY
-728 DFNQKIAY
+728 GFNQKIAD

-786 IIMEVTRTDGKKE
+786 IMMEVTRTDGKKE

-816 ELTDKKKKEWLEVLE
+816 ELTDKKKEEWLEVLE

-844 YFMQMGIDFYTGDP
+844 YFMQMGIDFYTGKI

-865 NGIYDID
+865 NGKYDID

-883 SLDNMVLVSKDCNQ
+883 SLDNMVLVSKDYNQ

-911 INMLDKWRE
+911 NNMLDKWRE
-920 YRARKL
+920 YRTRKL

-931 YNRLIRTKELTID
+931 YNRLIRTKELNAD
-944 EINAFVNRQINVVN
+944 EINSFINRQINVVN

-1012 VVCGNIL
+1012 IVCGNIL
-1019 TTLYTDIFFMFK
+1019 TTLYNDIFYMFK
-1031 EKKENHKNVSFN
+1031 EKKEDHKNISFN
-1043 MEKRLIDFINNNNLK
+1043 MEKRLINYIDKNNLK
-1058 DKIKTNCLRHDAL
+1058 DKIKTSCLRHDAL
-1071 ITYKPNYEEGF
+1071 ITYKPDYDSGK
-1082 FYKQTIC
+1082 FYKETIF
-1089 PKNSD
+1089 KKSGD
-1094 KKTSLIPTHTKGP
+1094 KETGLIPLHTKGP
-1107 MNDTKK
+1107 MSDTKK
-1113 YGGYSQLS
+1113 YGGYS
-1121 NSFIIAVEYKSKNK
+1121 SFSQSYIIVVEYKLKNK
-1135 INKKLLPIPTLL
+1135 TVKKLCRVPTLY
-1147 LKQYKND
+1147 LKQYNND
-1154 LEVIAN
+1154 LNTIAKIMIDD
-1160 VLLTNEKATDIKVLR
+1160 EKATDIKVLR

-1189 YCICTKGQLKINYK
+1189 YLICTSDDTRCKYK
-1203 MTYQNYLDNDHLIYL
+1203 MAYQNYLDNNYLIYL
-1218 NTCIKKIDELDDEQ
+1218 NKCLKKIDELDDEQ
-1232 LSSKELTVNKDG
+1232 LSSKELTINKDG
-1244 DTFLVDKNHNLE
+1244 NKFLVDKNHNLE
-1256 VFKAIKELY
+1256 IFKAIKEQY
-1265 NKSIYTSTPYI
+1265 NKTIYDSTSYI
-1276 VKSRKIKEEDFI
+1276 VRSREMKEEDFNT
-1288 KLSLKKQID
+1288 LSLKKQID
-1297 NLIKMIKILTND
+1297 TLNNIIKMLSRSNEQAKFDKSLNNDGTNYYRV
-1309 SRNANLDKGL
+1309 SMN
-1319 VDFKETQFIKTNNID
+1319 VINN
-1334 DEKIYIINE
+1334 EKVYIVNE

>member
-6 YLGLDLGSG
+6 YLGLDLGSN

-24 NYNFLRLKGKTA
+24 DYNFLRLKGKTA
-36 WGARIFESAKDCKE
+36 WGARIFSEAKDCKE

-65 YRLVLLKQLFA
+65 HRLVLLKQLFA
-76 EEMAKVDKTFFLRLA
+76 EEMTKVDKTFFLRLA

-96 EEDKTKDSDGNEIG
+96 EEDKAKDSDGNEIG

-206 AYNKLIEILTDNNL
+206 SYKKLLEILTDNNL
-220 TKKQK
+220 TKNQK
-225 KDNIDKL
+225 KGNIDKL
-232 FIPKKERSENV
+232 FIPKKERTENV
-243 GQIIEIFKTIIVGGT
+243 GQILEIFKTIIVGGT
-258 YSIKKDSDTDDNK
+258 YSIKKDSDIEDNK
-271 TIKICFTDIFEN
+271 TIKICFTENFEN
-283 SGADIS
+283 SEADIS

-300 IAKKFYD
+300 IAKNFYD
-307 YMFLKELLGDD
+307 YMFLKELLG
-318 IEKNYSEIMVQIYE
+318 KNKEISEAMVQIYE

-352 GNDGKD
+352 GNNGKNK
-358 RIYYS
+358 IYYS
-363 VFKQDQKSDDTK
+363 VFKQEPTEKFKET
-375 PNYASFCKY
+375 NYLSFVQGGKLEELNKY
-384 RSKVDLDK
+384 
-392 LNNNIKNILE
+392 IKKILE

-407 IDDKETYNALYKKA
+407 IDDKETYNVLYEKA
-421 CKGVLFK
+421 CKGDLFK
-428 RQSHVSTSSIPHQ
+428 KQANSCTSSIPHQ
-441 LHLRELKKILENAGK
+441 LHLRELKKILENAGR
-456 KYPFLNDIS
+456 KYTFLNNIS

-478 YYGPLNNESNAH
+478 YYGPLNNESDAH
-490 SWVVKKEGQERTK
+490 SWVVKKEGQEKAK
-503 ITPWNIDEIIDT
+503 ITPWNINEIIDT
-515 PKTRDRFFEKLT
+515 PKTRDNFFKKLT
-527 NNCTYLIGE
+527 NSCTYLVGE

-547 KYLVLDRLNKMQV
+547 KYLALDRLNKMQV

-566 ASEKNDVLNFILSH
+566 YSEKNDVLNFILSR
-580 KTTTIEQIRTYLSK
+580 KTTTIEQIRTYFSK

-599 ANDISISNIKV
+599 ANDISISNIKA
-610 TDSFNAPSHAFYRGH
+610 TDPFNAVSHAFYGKH
-625 FNLNNSKD
+625 LDLNNSKN
-633 INLCEELIKLAT
+633 INLCEELIKFAT

-655 KYVSS
+655 KFVSS
-660 HFDLT
+660 NFNLT
-665 EDFIKEYL
+665 DEFIKEYL

-723 NNKKY
+723 NNEKY
-728 DFNQKIAY
+728 GFNQKIAD
-736 FNNTLTADKTTE
+736 FNNTLTADKTTD

-786 IIMEVTRTDGKKE
+786 IMMEVTRTDGKKE

-816 ELTDKKKKEWLEVLE
+816 ELTDKKKEEWLEVLE
-831 NKKIQLKGKHIYL
+831 NKKNQLKGKHIYL
-844 YFMQMGIDFYTGDP
+844 YFMQMGINFYTGKI

-865 NGIYDID
+865 NGKYDID

-911 INMLDKWRE
+911 NNMLDKWRE
-920 YRARKL
+920 YRTRKL

-931 YNRLIRTKELTID
+931 YNRLIRTKELNAD
-944 EINAFVNRQINVVN
+944 EINSFINRQINVVN

-1019 TTLYTDIFFMFK
+1019 TTLYNDILYMFK
-1031 EKKENHKNVSFN
+1031 EKKEDHKNISFN
-1043 MEKRLIDFINNNNLK
+1043 MEKRLINYIDKNNLK
-1058 DKIKTNCLRHDAL
+1058 DKIKTSCLRHDAL
-1071 ITYKPNYEEGF
+1071 ITYKPDYDSGK
-1082 FYKQTIC
+1082 FYKETIF
-1089 PKNSD
+1089 KKSGD
-1094 KKTSLIPTHTKGP
+1094 KETGLIPLHTKGP
-1107 MNDTKK
+1107 MSDTKK

-1121 NSFIIAVEYKSKNK
+1121 QSYIIAVEYKLKNK
-1135 INKKLLPIPTLL
+1135 TVKKLCRVPTLY
-1147 LKQYKND
+1147 LKQYNND
-1154 LEVIAN
+1154 LNTIAKIMIDD
-1160 VLLTNEKATDIKVLR
+1160 EKATDIKVLR

-1189 YCICTKGQLKINYK
+1189 YLICTSDDTRCKYK
-1203 MTYQNYLDNDHLIYL
+1203 MAYQNYLDNNYLIYL
-1218 NTCIKKIDELDDEQ
+1218 NKCLKKIDELDDEQ
-1232 LSSKELTVNKDG
+1232 LSSKELTINKDG
-1244 DTFLVDKNHNLE
+1244 DKFLIDKNHNLE
-1256 VFKAIKELY
+1256 IFKAIKEQY
-1265 NKSIYTSTPYI
+1265 NKTIYDSTSYI
-1276 VKSRKIKEEDFI
+1276 VRSREMKEEDFNT
-1288 KLSLKKQID
+1288 LSLKKQID
-1297 NLIKMIKILTND
+1297 TLNNMIKMLSRSNEQAKFDKSLNNDGTNYYRV
-1309 SRNANLDKGL
+1309 SMN
-1319 VDFKETQFIKTNNID
+1319 VINN
-1334 DEKIYIINE
+1334 EKVYIVNE

>member
-6 YLGLDLGSG
+6 YLGLDLGSS

-24 NYNFLRLKGKTA
+24 DYNFLRLKGKTA
-36 WGARIFESAKDCKE
+36 WGARIFSEAKDCKD

-76 EEMAKVDKTFFLRLA
+76 EEMTKVDKTFFLRLA

-96 EEDKTKDSDGNEIG
+96 EEDKAKDSDGNEIG
-110 KNLIFKTHEEEK
+110 KNLIFKTHDEEK

-141 DEEALSN
+141 DEDALSN
-148 LRYVYLAIHHIVKY
+148 LRYVYLAIHHIIKY

-206 AYNKLIEILTDNNL
+206 SYKKLLEILTDNNL
-220 TKKQK
+220 TKNQK
-225 KDNIDKL
+225 KGNIDKL
-232 FIPKKERSENV
+232 FIPKKERTENV
-243 GQIIEIFKTIIVGGT
+243 GQILEIFKTIIVGGT
-258 YSIKKDSDTDDNK
+258 YSIKKDSDIEDNK
-271 TIKICFTDIFEN
+271 TIKICFTENFEN
-283 SGADIS
+283 SEADIS

-307 YMFLKELLGDD
+307 YMFLKELLG
-318 IEKNYSEIMVQIYE
+318 KNKEISEAMVQIYE

-352 GNDGKD
+352 GNNGKNK
-358 RIYYS
+358 IYYS
-363 VFKQDQKSDDTK
+363 VFKQEPTEKFKET
-375 PNYASFCKY
+375 NYLSFVQGGKLEELNKY
-384 RSKVDLDK
+384 
-392 LNNNIKNILE
+392 IKKILE

-407 IDDKETYNALYKKA
+407 IDDKETYNVLYEKA
-421 CKGVLFK
+421 CKGDLFK
-428 RQSHVSTSSIPHQ
+428 KQANSCTSSIPHQ
-441 LHLRELKKILENAGK
+441 LHLRELKKILENAGR
-456 KYPFLNDIS
+456 KYTFLNNIS

-527 NNCTYLIGE
+527 NSCTYLVGE

-566 ASEKNDVLNFILSH
+566 ASEKNDVLKFILSR
-580 KTTTIEQIRTYLSK
+580 KTTTIEQIKTYLSK

-599 ANDISISNIKV
+599 TNDISISNIKA
-610 TDSFNAPSHAFYRGH
+610 TDPFNAVSHAFYGKH
-625 FNLNNSKD
+625 LDLNNSKN
-633 INLCEELIKLAT
+633 INLCEELIKFAT

-660 HFDLT
+660 HFNLT
-665 EDFIKEYL
+665 EEFIKEYL

-696 YYVDDNGILHSILN
+696 YYVDDNSILHSILN

-723 NNKKY
+723 NNEKY
-728 DFNQKIAY
+728 GFNQKIAA

-755 DSTPALMRRSII
+755 SSTPALMRRSII

-786 IIMEVTRTDGKKE
+786 IMMEVTRTDGKKE

-831 NKKIQLKGKHIYL
+831 KKKIQLKGKHIYL
-844 YFMQMGIDFYTGDP
+844 YFMQMGIDFYTGKI

-865 NGIYDID
+865 NGKYDID

-883 SLDNMVLVSKDCNQ
+883 SLDNMVLVSKDYNQ
-897 KVKRDIYPICDEIR
+897 KVKKDIYPICDEIR
-911 INMLDKWRE
+911 NNMLDKWKG
-920 YRARKL
+920 YYARKI

-931 YNRLIRTKELTID
+931 YNRLKRTKELNAD
-944 EINAFVNRQINVVN
+944 EINAFINRQINVV
-958 YSNIQIKR
+958 K
-966 IFEIKY
+966 IF
-972 PETKI
+972 P
-977 IFSKASFPSL
+977 
-987 LRKEYEI
+987 
-994 AKMRDLNDA
+994 
-1003 HHAVDAYLN
+1003 
-1012 VVCGNIL
+1012 
-1019 TTLYTDIFFMFK
+1019 
-1031 EKKENHKNVSFN
+1031 
-1043 MEKRLIDFINNNNLK
+1043 
-1058 DKIKTNCLRHDAL
+1058 
-1071 ITYKPNYEEGF
+1071 
-1082 FYKQTIC
+1082 QTI
-1089 PKNSD
+1089 
-1094 KKTSLIPTHTKGP
+1094 
-1107 MNDTKK
+1107 
-1113 YGGYSQLS
+1113 
-1121 NSFIIAVEYKSKNK
+1121 
-1135 INKKLLPIPTLL
+1135 
-1147 LKQYKND
+1147 
-1154 LEVIAN
+1154 
-1160 VLLTNEKATDIKVLR
+1160 
-1175 KIYLNQKIKYNGCY
+1175 
-1189 YCICTKGQLKINYK
+1189 
-1203 MTYQNYLDNDHLIYL
+1203 
-1218 NTCIKKIDELDDEQ
+1218 
-1232 LSSKELTVNKDG
+1232 
-1244 DTFLVDKNHNLE
+1244 
-1256 VFKAIKELY
+1256 FK
-1265 NKSIYTSTPYI
+1265 
-1276 VKSRKIKEEDFI
+1276 
-1288 KLSLKKQID
+1288 
-1297 NLIKMIKILTND
+1297 
-1309 SRNANLDKGL
+1309 
-1319 VDFKETQFIKTNNID
+1319 
-1334 DEKIYIINE
+1334 
-1343 SPSGLFKGKEELI
+1343 

>member
-6 YLGLDLGSG
+6 YLGLDLGSS

-24 NYNFLRLKGKTA
+24 DYNFLRLKGKTA
-36 WGARIFESAKDCKE
+36 WGARIFSEAKDCKD

-96 EEDKTKDSDGNEIG
+96 EEDKAKDSDGNEIG
-110 KNLIFKTHEEEK
+110 KNLIFKTYEEEK

-141 DEEALSN
+141 DEDALSN
-148 LRYVYLAIHHIVKY
+148 LRYVYLAIHHIIKY

-206 AYNKLIEILTDNNL
+206 SYKKLLEILTDNNL
-220 TKKQK
+220 TKNQK
-225 KDNIDKL
+225 KGNIDKL
-232 FIPKKERSENV
+232 FIPKKERTENV
-243 GQIIEIFKTIIVGGT
+243 GQILEIFKTIIVGGT

-271 TIKICFTDIFEN
+271 TIKICFTENFEN
-283 SGADIS
+283 SEADIS

-307 YMFLKELLGDD
+307 YMFLKELLG
-318 IEKNYSEIMVQIYE
+318 KNKEISEAMVQIYE

-352 GNDGKD
+352 GNNGKNK
-358 RIYYS
+358 IYYS
-363 VFKQDQKSDDTK
+363 VFKQEPTEKFKET
-375 PNYASFCKY
+375 NYLSFVQGGKLEELNKY
-384 RSKVDLDK
+384 
-392 LNNNIKNILE
+392 IKKILE

-407 IDDKETYNALYKKA
+407 INDKETYNALYEKA
-421 CKGVLFK
+421 CKGDLFK
-428 RQSHVSTSSIPHQ
+428 KQANSCTSSIPHQ

-478 YYGPLNNESNAH
+478 YYGPLNNESDAH

-527 NNCTYLIGE
+527 NSCTYLVGE

-566 ASEKNDVLNFILSH
+566 ASEKNDVLKFILSR

-599 ANDISISNIKV
+599 ANDISISNIKA
-610 TDSFNAPSHAFYRGH
+610 TDPFNAVSHAFYGKH
-625 FNLNNSKD
+625 LDLNNSKN
-633 INLCEELIKLAT
+633 INLCEELIKFAT

-660 HFDLT
+660 HFNLT
-665 EDFIKEYL
+665 EEFIKEYL

-728 DFNQKIAY
+728 DFNQKIAD

-755 DSTPALMRRSII
+755 NSTPALMRRSII
-767 QTLAVVDDVIKAA
+767 QTLAVVDNVIKAA

-786 IIMEVTRTDGKKE
+786 IMMEVTRTDGKKE
-799 ETKSRYD
+799 ETKSRYV

-816 ELTDKKKKEWLEVLE
+816 ELTDKEREQLLSDLE

-858 MDINDVI
+858 IKIGDVI
-865 NGIYDID
+865 NGKYDID

-883 SLDNMVLVSKDCNQ
+883 SLDNMVLVSKYSNQ

-911 INMLDKWRE
+911 NKMQNEWKK
-920 YRARKL
+920 YRIRKL

-931 YNRLIRTKELTID
+931 YNRLKRTTELTYE

-1019 TTLYTDIFFMFK
+1019 TTLYNNIFPMFK
-1031 EKKENHKNVSFN
+1031 EKKEEHKNISFN
-1043 MEKRLIDFINNNNLK
+1043 MEKRLINYIDKNNLK

-1071 ITYKPNYEEGF
+1071 ITFKPDYDSGK
-1082 FYKQTIC
+1082 FYKETIF
-1089 PKNSD
+1089 
-1094 KKTSLIPTHTKGP
+1094 KKTGDKDTGLIPLHTKGP
-1107 MNDTKK
+1107 MSDTKK
-1113 YGGYSQLS
+1113 YGGYSKLS
-1121 NSFIIAVEYKSKNK
+1121 QSYIIAVEYKLKNK
-1135 INKKLLPIPTLL
+1135 TVKKLCRVPTLY

-1154 LEVIAN
+1154 LNIIAKIMIDD
-1160 VLLTNEKATDIKVLR
+1160 EKATDIKVLR

-1189 YCICTKGQLKINYK
+1189 YLICTSDDTRCKYK
-1203 MTYQNYLDNDHLIYL
+1203 MAYQNYLDNNYLIYL
-1218 NTCIKKIDELDDEQ
+1218 NKCLKKIDELNDEQ
-1232 LSSKELTVNKDG
+1232 LTSKELTINKDG
-1244 DTFLVDKNHNLE
+1244 DKFLIDKNHNLE
-1256 VFKAIKELY
+1256 IFKAIKEQY
-1265 NKSIYTSTPYI
+1265 NKTIYDSTSYI
-1276 VKSRKIKEEDFI
+1276 VRSREMKEEDFNT
-1288 KLSLKKQID
+1288 LSLKKQID
-1297 NLIKMIKILTND
+1297 TLNNMIKMLSRSNEQAKFDKSLNNDGTNYYRV
-1309 SRNANLDKGL
+1309 SMN
-1319 VDFKETQFIKTNNID
+1319 VINN
-1334 DEKIYIINE
+1334 EKVYIVNE

>member
-6 YLGLDLGSG
+6 YLGLDLGSN

-36 WGARIFESAKDCKE
+36 WGARIFSEAKDCKE

-76 EEMAKVDKTFFLRLA
+76 EEMTKVDKTFFLRLA

-96 EEDKTKDSDGNEIG
+96 EEDKAKDSDGNEIG
-110 KNLIFKTHEEEK
+110 KNLIFKTHDEEK

-141 DEEALSN
+141 DEDALSN
-148 LRYVYLAIHHIVKY
+148 LRYVYLAIHHIIKY

-206 AYNKLIEILTDNNL
+206 SYKKLLEILTDNNL
-220 TKKQK
+220 TKNQK
-225 KDNIDKL
+225 KGNIDKL
-232 FIPKKERSENV
+232 FIPKKERTENV
-243 GQIIEIFKTIIVGGT
+243 GQILEIFKTIIVGGT
-258 YSIKKDSDTDDNK
+258 YSIKKDSDIEDNK
-271 TIKICFTDIFEN
+271 TIKICFTENFEN
-283 SGADIS
+283 SEADIS

-300 IAKKFYD
+300 IAKNFYD
-307 YMFLKELLGDD
+307 YMFLKELLG
-318 IEKNYSEIMVQIYE
+318 KNKEISEAMVQIYE

-352 GNDGKD
+352 GNNGKNK
-358 RIYYS
+358 IYYS
-363 VFKQDQKSDDTK
+363 VFKQEPTEKFKET
-375 PNYASFCKY
+375 NYLSFVQGGKLEELNKY
-384 RSKVDLDK
+384 
-392 LNNNIKNILE
+392 IKKILE

-407 IDDKETYNALYKKA
+407 IDDKETYNVLYEKA
-421 CKGVLFK
+421 CKGDLFK
-428 RQSHVSTSSIPHQ
+428 KQANSCTSSIPHQ
-441 LHLRELKKILENAGK
+441 LHLRELKKILENAGR
-456 KYPFLNDIS
+456 KYTFLNNIS

-527 NNCTYLIGE
+527 NSCTYLVSE

-566 ASEKNDVLNFILSH
+566 YSEKNDVLNFILSR
-580 KTTTIEQIRTYLSK
+580 KTTTIEQIRTYFSK

-599 ANDISISNIKV
+599 ANDISISNIKA
-610 TDSFNAPSHAFYRGH
+610 TDPFNAVSHAFYGKH
-625 FNLNNSKD
+625 LDLNNSKN
-633 INLCEELIKLAT
+633 INLCEELIKFAT

-655 KYVSS
+655 KFVSS
-660 HFDLT
+660 NFNLT
-665 EDFIKEYL
+665 DEFIKEYL

-723 NNKKY
+723 NNEKY
-728 DFNQKIAY
+728 GFNQKIAD

-786 IIMEVTRTDGKKE
+786 IMMEVTRTDGKKE

-816 ELTDKKKKEWLEVLE
+816 ELTDKKKEEWLEVLE
-831 NKKIQLKGKHIYL
+831 NKKNQLKGKHIYL
-844 YFMQMGIDFYTGDP
+844 YFMQMGINFYTGKI

-865 NGIYDID
+865 NGKYDID

-920 YRARKL
+920 YRARKI

-931 YNRLIRTKELTID
+931 YNRLKRTKELNAD
-944 EINAFVNRQINVVN
+944 EINAFINRQINVVN

-1019 TTLYTDIFFMFK
+1019 TTLYNDILYMFK
-1031 EKKENHKNVSFN
+1031 EKKEDHKNISFN
-1043 MEKRLIDFINNNNLK
+1043 MEKRLINYIDKNNLK
-1058 DKIKTNCLRHDAL
+1058 DKIKTSCLRHDAL
-1071 ITYKPNYEEGF
+1071 ITFKPDYDSGK
-1082 FYKQTIC
+1082 FYKETIF
-1089 PKNSD
+1089 
-1094 KKTSLIPTHTKGP
+1094 KKSGEKDTGLISLHTKGP
-1107 MNDTKK
+1107 MSDTKK

-1121 NSFIIAVEYKSKNK
+1121 QSYIIAVEYKLKNK
-1135 INKKLLPIPTLL
+1135 TVKKLCRVPTLY

-1154 LEVIAN
+1154 LNTIAKIMIN
-1160 VLLTNEKATDIKVLR
+1160 DEKATDIKVLR

-1189 YCICTKGQLKINYK
+1189 YLICTSDDTRCKYK
-1203 MTYQNYLDNDHLIYL
+1203 MAYQNYLDNNYLIYL
-1218 NTCIKKIDELDDEQ
+1218 NKCLKKIDELDDEQ
-1232 LSSKELTVNKDG
+1232 LSSKELTINKDG
-1244 DTFLVDKNHNLE
+1244 DKFLIDKNHNLE
-1256 VFKAIKELY
+1256 IFKAIKEQY
-1265 NKSIYTSTPYI
+1265 NKTIYDSTSYI
-1276 VKSRKIKEEDFI
+1276 VRSREMKEEDFNT
-1288 KLSLKKQID
+1288 LSLKKQID
-1297 NLIKMIKILTND
+1297 TLNNMIKMLSRSNEQAKFDKSLNNDGTNYYRV
-1309 SRNANLDKGL
+1309 SMN
-1319 VDFKETQFIKTNNID
+1319 VINN
-1334 DEKIYIINE
+1334 EKVYIVNE

>member
-6 YLGLDLGSG
+6 YLGLDLGSN

-24 NYNFLRLKGKTA
+24 DYNFLRLKGKTA
-36 WGARIFESAKDCKE
+36 WGARIFSEAKDCKE

-76 EEMAKVDKTFFLRLA
+76 EEMTKVDKTFFLRLA

-141 DEEALSN
+141 DEDALSN
-148 LRYVYLAIHHIVKY
+148 LRYVYLAIHHIIKY

-206 AYNKLIEILTDNNL
+206 SYKKLLEILTDNNL
-220 TKKQK
+220 TKNQK
-225 KDNIDKL
+225 KGNIDKL
-232 FIPKKERSENV
+232 FIPKKERTENV
-243 GQIIEIFKTIIVGGT
+243 GQILEIFKTIIVGGT
-258 YSIKKDSDTDDNK
+258 YSIKKDSDIEDNK
-271 TIKICFTDIFEN
+271 TIKICFTENFEN
-283 SGADIS
+283 SEADIS

-307 YMFLKELLGDD
+307 YMFLKELLG
-318 IEKNYSEIMVQIYE
+318 KNKEISEAMVQIYE

-352 GNDGKD
+352 GNNGKNK
-358 RIYYS
+358 IYYS
-363 VFKQDQKSDDTK
+363 VFKQEPTEKFKET
-375 PNYASFCKY
+375 NYLSFVQGGKLEELNKY
-384 RSKVDLDK
+384 
-392 LNNNIKNILE
+392 IKKILE

-407 IDDKETYNALYKKA
+407 IDDKETYNVLYEKA
-421 CKGVLFK
+421 CKGDLFK
-428 RQSHVSTSSIPHQ
+428 KQANSCTSSIPHQ
-441 LHLRELKKILENAGK
+441 LHLRELKKILENAGR
-456 KYPFLNDIS
+456 KYTFLNNIS

-527 NNCTYLIGE
+527 NSCTYLVGE

-566 ASEKNDVLNFILSH
+566 ASEKNDVLKFILSR
-580 KTTTIEQIRTYLSK
+580 KTTTIEQIKTYLSK

-599 ANDISISNIKV
+599 TNDISISNIKA
-610 TDSFNAPSHAFYRGH
+610 TDPFNAVSHAFYGKH
-625 FNLNNSKD
+625 LDLNNSKN
-633 INLCEELIKLAT
+633 INLCEELIKFAT

-660 HFDLT
+660 HFNLT
-665 EDFIKEYL
+665 EEFIKEYL

-696 YYVDDNGILHSILN
+696 YYVDDNSILHSILN

-723 NNKKY
+723 NNEKY
-728 DFNQKIAY
+728 GFNQKIAA

-755 DSTPALMRRSII
+755 SSTPALMRRSII

-786 IIMEVTRTDGKKE
+786 IMMEVTRTDGKKE

-844 YFMQMGIDFYTGDP
+844 YFMQMGIDFYTGKI

-865 NGIYDID
+865 NGKYDID

-883 SLDNMVLVSKDCNQ
+883 SLDNMVLVSKDYNQ
-897 KVKRDIYPICDEIR
+897 KVKKDIYPICDEIR
-911 INMLDKWRE
+911 NNMLDKWKG
-920 YRARKL
+920 YYARKI

-931 YNRLIRTKELTID
+931 YNRLKRTKELNAD
-944 EINAFVNRQINVVN
+944 EINAFINRQINVVN

-1019 TTLYTDIFFMFK
+1019 TTLYNDIFYMFK
-1031 EKKENHKNVSFN
+1031 EKKEDHKNISFN
-1043 MEKRLIDFINNNNLK
+1043 MEKRLINYIDKNNLK
-1058 DKIKTNCLRHDAL
+1058 DKIKTSCLRHDAL
-1071 ITYKPNYEEGF
+1071 ITYKPDYDSGK
-1082 FYKQTIC
+1082 FYKETIF
-1089 PKNSD
+1089 KKSGD
-1094 KKTSLIPTHTKGP
+1094 KETGLIPLHTKGP
-1107 MNDTKK
+1107 MSDTKK
-1113 YGGYSQLS
+1113 YGGYS
-1121 NSFIIAVEYKSKNK
+1121 SFSQSYIIAVEYKLKNK
-1135 INKKLLPIPTLL
+1135 TVKKLCRVPTLY
-1147 LKQYKND
+1147 LKQYNND
-1154 LEVIAN
+1154 LNTIAKIMIDD
-1160 VLLTNEKATDIKVLR
+1160 EKATDIKVLR

-1189 YCICTKGQLKINYK
+1189 YLICTSDDTRCKYK
-1203 MTYQNYLDNDHLIYL
+1203 MAYQNYLDNNYLIYL
-1218 NTCIKKIDELDDEQ
+1218 NKCLKKIDELDDEQ
-1232 LSSKELTVNKDG
+1232 LSSKELTINKDG
-1244 DTFLVDKNHNLE
+1244 DKFLVDKNHNLE
-1256 VFKAIKELY
+1256 IFKAIKEQY
-1265 NKSIYTSTPYI
+1265 NKTIYDSTSYI
-1276 VKSRKIKEEDFI
+1276 VRSREMKEEDFNT
-1288 KLSLKKQID
+1288 LSLKKQID
-1297 NLIKMIKILTND
+1297 TLNNMIKMLSRSNEQAKFDKSLNNDGTNYYRV
-1309 SRNANLDKGL
+1309 SMN
-1319 VDFKETQFIKTNNID
+1319 VINN
-1334 DEKIYIINE
+1334 EKVYIVNE

>member
-6 YLGLDLGSG
+6 YLGLDLGSS

-24 NYNFLRLKGKTA
+24 DYNFLRLKGKTA
-36 WGARIFESAKDCKE
+36 WGARIFSEAKDCKD

-76 EEMAKVDKTFFLRLA
+76 EEMTKVDKTFFLRLA

-96 EEDKTKDSDGNEIG
+96 EEDKAKDSDGNEIG
-110 KNLIFKTHEEEK
+110 KNLIFKTHDEEK

-141 DEEALSN
+141 DEDALSN
-148 LRYVYLAIHHIVKY
+148 LRYVYLAIHHIIKY

-206 AYNKLIEILTDNNL
+206 SYKKLLEILTDNNL
-220 TKKQK
+220 TKNQK
-225 KDNIDKL
+225 KGNIDKL
-232 FIPKKERSENV
+232 FIPKKERTENV
-243 GQIIEIFKTIIVGGT
+243 GQILEIFKTIIVGGT
-258 YSIKKDSDTDDNK
+258 YSIKKDSDIEDNK
-271 TIKICFTDIFEN
+271 TIKICFTENFEN
-283 SGADIS
+283 SEADIS

-307 YMFLKELLGDD
+307 YMFLKELLG
-318 IEKNYSEIMVQIYE
+318 KNKEISEAMVQIYE

-352 GNDGKD
+352 GNNGKNK
-358 RIYYS
+358 IYYS
-363 VFKQDQKSDDTK
+363 VFKQEPTEKFKET
-375 PNYASFCKY
+375 NYLSFVQGGKLEELNKY
-384 RSKVDLDK
+384 
-392 LNNNIKNILE
+392 IKKILE

-407 IDDKETYNALYKKA
+407 IDDKETYNVLYEKA
-421 CKGVLFK
+421 CKGDLFK
-428 RQSHVSTSSIPHQ
+428 KQANSCTSSIPHQ
-441 LHLRELKKILENAGK
+441 LHLRELKKILENAGR
-456 KYPFLNDIS
+456 KYTFLNNIS

-527 NNCTYLIGE
+527 NSCTYLVGE

-566 ASEKNDVLNFILSH
+566 ASEKNDVLKFILSR
-580 KTTTIEQIRTYLSK
+580 KTTTIEQIKTYLSK

-599 ANDISISNIKV
+599 TNDISISNIKA
-610 TDSFNAPSHAFYRGH
+610 TDPFNAVSHAFYGKH
-625 FNLNNSKD
+625 LDLNNSKN
-633 INLCEELIKLAT
+633 INLCEELIKFAT

-660 HFDLT
+660 HFNLT
-665 EDFIKEYL
+665 EEFIKEYL

-696 YYVDDNGILHSILN
+696 YYVDDNSILHSILN

-723 NNKKY
+723 NNEKY
-728 DFNQKIAY
+728 GFNQKIAA

-755 DSTPALMRRSII
+755 SSTPALMRRSII

-786 IIMEVTRTDGKKE
+786 IMMEVTRTDGKKE

-831 NKKIQLKGKHIYL
+831 KKKIQLKGKHIYL
-844 YFMQMGIDFYTGDP
+844 YFMQMGIDFYTGKI

-865 NGIYDID
+865 NGKYDID

-883 SLDNMVLVSKDCNQ
+883 SLDNMVLVSKDYNQ
-897 KVKRDIYPICDEIR
+897 KVKKDIYPICDEIR
-911 INMLDKWRE
+911 NNMLDKWKG
-920 YRARKL
+920 YYARKI

-931 YNRLIRTKELTID
+931 YNRLKRTKELNAD
-944 EINAFVNRQINVVN
+944 EINAFINRQINVVN

-1012 VVCGNIL
+1012 IVCGNIL
-1019 TTLYTDIFFMFK
+1019 TTLYTDIFYMFK
-1031 EKKENHKNVSFN
+1031 EKKEDHKNISFN
-1043 MEKRLIDFINNNNLK
+1043 MEKRLINYIDKNNLK
-1058 DKIKTNCLRHDAL
+1058 DKIKTSCLRHDAL
-1071 ITYKPNYEEGF
+1071 ITYKPDYDSGK
-1082 FYKQTIC
+1082 FYKETIF
-1089 PKNSD
+1089 KKSGD
-1094 KKTSLIPTHTKGP
+1094 KETGLIPLHTKGP
-1107 MNDTKK
+1107 MSDTKK
-1113 YGGYSQLS
+1113 YGGYS
-1121 NSFIIAVEYKSKNK
+1121 SFSQSYIIAVEYKLKNK
-1135 INKKLLPIPTLL
+1135 TVKKLCRVPTLY
-1147 LKQYKND
+1147 LKQYNND
-1154 LEVIAN
+1154 LNTIAKIMIDD
-1160 VLLTNEKATDIKVLR
+1160 EKATDIKVLR
-1175 KIYLNQKIKYNGCY
+1175 KIYLNQKIRYNGCY
-1189 YCICTKGQLKINYK
+1189 YLICTSDDTRCKYK
-1203 MTYQNYLDNDHLIYL
+1203 MAYQNYLDNNYLIYL
-1218 NTCIKKIDELDDEQ
+1218 NKCLKKIDELDDEQ
-1232 LSSKELTVNKDG
+1232 LSSKELTINKDG
-1244 DTFLVDKNHNLE
+1244 DKFLVDKNHNLE
-1256 VFKAIKELY
+1256 IFKAIKEQY
-1265 NKSIYTSTPYI
+1265 NKTIYDSTSYI
-1276 VKSRKIKEEDFI
+1276 VRSREMKEEDFNT
-1288 KLSLKKQID
+1288 LSLKKQID
-1297 NLIKMIKILTND
+1297 TLNNMIKMLSRSNEKAKFDKSLNNDGTNYYRV
-1309 SRNANLDKGL
+1309 SMN
-1319 VDFKETQFIKTNNID
+1319 VINN
-1334 DEKIYIINE
+1334 EKVYIVNE

>member
-6 YLGLDLGSG
+6 YLGLDLGSS

-24 NYNFLRLKGKTA
+24 DYNFLRLKGKTA
-36 WGARIFESAKDCKE
+36 WGARIFSEAKDCKD

-76 EEMAKVDKTFFLRLA
+76 EEMTKVDKTFFLRLA

-96 EEDKTKDSDGNEIG
+96 EEDKAKDSDGNEIG
-110 KNLIFKTHEEEK
+110 KNLIFKTHDEEK

-141 DEEALSN
+141 DEDALSN
-148 LRYVYLAIHHIVKY
+148 LRYVYLAIHHIIKY

-206 AYNKLIEILTDNNL
+206 SYKKLLEILTDNNL
-220 TKKQK
+220 TKNQK
-225 KDNIDKL
+225 KGNIDKL
-232 FIPKKERSENV
+232 FIPKKERTENV
-243 GQIIEIFKTIIVGGT
+243 GQILEIFKTIIVGGT
-258 YSIKKDSDTDDNK
+258 YSIKKDSDIEDNK
-271 TIKICFTDIFEN
+271 TIKICFTENFEN
-283 SGADIS
+283 SEADIS

-307 YMFLKELLGDD
+307 YMFLKELLG
-318 IEKNYSEIMVQIYE
+318 KNKEISEAMVQIYE

-352 GNDGKD
+352 GNNGKNK
-358 RIYYS
+358 IYYS
-363 VFKQDQKSDDTK
+363 VFKQEPTEKFKET
-375 PNYASFCKY
+375 NYLSFVQGGKLEELNKY
-384 RSKVDLDK
+384 
-392 LNNNIKNILE
+392 IKKILE

-407 IDDKETYNALYKKA
+407 IDDKETYNVLYEKA
-421 CKGVLFK
+421 CKGDLFK
-428 RQSHVSTSSIPHQ
+428 KQANSCTSSIPHQ
-441 LHLRELKKILENAGK
+441 LHLRELKKILENAGR
-456 KYPFLNDIS
+456 KYTFLNNIS

-527 NNCTYLIGE
+527 NSCTYLVGE

-566 ASEKNDVLNFILSH
+566 YSEKNDVLNFILSR
-580 KTTTIEQIRTYLSK
+580 KTTTIEQIRTYFSK

-599 ANDISISNIKV
+599 ANDISISNIKA
-610 TDSFNAPSHAFYRGH
+610 TDPFNAVSHAFYGKH
-625 FNLNNSKD
+625 LDLNNSKN
-633 INLCEELIKLAT
+633 INLCEELIKFAT

-655 KYVSS
+655 KFVSS
-660 HFDLT
+660 NFNLT
-665 EDFIKEYL
+665 DEFIKEYL

-710 ILEETNENLQEIL
+710 MLEETNENLQEIL
-723 NNKKY
+723 NNEKY
-728 DFNQKIAY
+728 GFNQKIAA

-755 DSTPALMRRSII
+755 SSTPALMRRSII

-786 IIMEVTRTDGKKE
+786 IMMEVTRTDGKKE

-831 NKKIQLKGKHIYL
+831 KKKIQLKGKHIYL
-844 YFMQMGIDFYTGDP
+844 YFMQMGIDFYTGKI

-865 NGIYDID
+865 NGKYDID

-883 SLDNMVLVSKDCNQ
+883 SLDNMVLVSKDYNQ
-897 KVKRDIYPICDEIR
+897 KVKKDIYPICDEIR
-911 INMLDKWRE
+911 NNMLDKWKG
-920 YRARKL
+920 YYARKI

-931 YNRLIRTKELTID
+931 YNRLKRTKELNAD
-944 EINAFVNRQINVVN
+944 EINAFINRQINVVN

-1012 VVCGNIL
+1012 IVCGNIL
-1019 TTLYTDIFFMFK
+1019 TTLYNDIFYMFK
-1031 EKKENHKNVSFN
+1031 EKKEDHKNISFN
-1043 MEKRLIDFINNNNLK
+1043 MEKRLINYIDKNNLK
-1058 DKIKTNCLRHDAL
+1058 DKIKTSCLRHDAL
-1071 ITYKPNYEEGF
+1071 ITFKPDYDSGK
-1082 FYKQTIC
+1082 FYKETIF
-1089 PKNSD
+1089 KKSGD
-1094 KKTSLIPTHTKGP
+1094 KETGLIPLHTKGP
-1107 MNDTKK
+1107 MSDTKK
-1113 YGGYSQLS
+1113 YGGYS
-1121 NSFIIAVEYKSKNK
+1121 SFSQSYIIAVEYKLKNK
-1135 INKKLLPIPTLL
+1135 TVKKLCRVPTLY
-1147 LKQYKND
+1147 LKQYNND
-1154 LEVIAN
+1154 LNTIAKIMIDD
-1160 VLLTNEKATDIKVLR
+1160 EKATDIKVLR
-1175 KIYLNQKIKYNGCY
+1175 KIYLNQKIRYNGCY
-1189 YCICTKGQLKINYK
+1189 YLICTSDDTRCKYK
-1203 MTYQNYLDNDHLIYL
+1203 MAYQNYLDNNYLIYL
-1218 NTCIKKIDELDDEQ
+1218 NKCLKKIDELDDEQ
-1232 LSSKELTVNKDG
+1232 LSSKELTINKDG
-1244 DTFLVDKNHNLE
+1244 DKFLVDKNHNLE
-1256 VFKAIKELY
+1256 IFKAIKEQY
-1265 NKSIYTSTPYI
+1265 NKTIYDSTSYI
-1276 VKSRKIKEEDFI
+1276 VRSREMKEEDFNT
-1288 KLSLKKQID
+1288 LSLKKQID
-1297 NLIKMIKILTND
+1297 TLNNMIKMLSRSNEKAKFDKSLNNDGTNYYRV
-1309 SRNANLDKGL
+1309 SMN
-1319 VDFKETQFIKTNNID
+1319 VINN
-1334 DEKIYIINE
+1334 EKVYIVNE

>member
-6 YLGLDLGSG
+6 YLGLDLGSN

-24 NYNFLRLKGKTA
+24 DYNFLRLKGKTA
-36 WGARIFESAKDCKE
+36 WGARIFSEAKDCKD

-76 EEMAKVDKTFFLRLA
+76 EEMTKVDKTFFLRLA
-91 NSTYW
+91 NSTYL
-96 EEDKTKDSDGNEIG
+96 EEDKAKDSNGNEIG
-110 KNLIFKTHEEEK
+110 KNLIFKTHDEEK

-141 DEEALSN
+141 DEDALSN
-148 LRYVYLAIHHIVKY
+148 LRYVYLAIHHIIKY

-206 AYNKLIEILTDNNL
+206 SYKKLLEILTDNNL
-220 TKKQK
+220 TKNQK
-225 KDNIDKL
+225 KGNIDKL
-232 FIPKKERSENV
+232 FIPKKERTENV
-243 GQIIEIFKTIIVGGT
+243 GQILEIFKTIIVGGT
-258 YSIKKDSDTDDNK
+258 YSIKKDSDIEDNK
-271 TIKICFTDIFEN
+271 TIKICFTENFEN
-283 SGADIS
+283 SEADIS

-307 YMFLKELLGDD
+307 YMFLKELLG
-318 IEKNYSEIMVQIYE
+318 KNKEISEAMVQIYE
-332 EHKEDLKS
+332 EHKDDLKS

-363 VFKQDQKSDDTK
+363 VFKQEPTEKFKET
-375 PNYASFCKY
+375 NYLSFVQGGKLEELNKY
-384 RSKVDLDK
+384 
-392 LNNNIKNILE
+392 IKKILE

-407 IDDKETYNALYKKA
+407 IDDKETYNVLYEKA
-421 CKGVLFK
+421 CKGDLFK
-428 RQSHVSTSSIPHQ
+428 KQANSCTSSIPHQ
-441 LHLRELKKILENAGK
+441 LHLRELKKILENAGR
-456 KYPFLNDIS
+456 KYTFLNNIS

-515 PKTRDRFFEKLT
+515 PKTRDNFFKKLT
-527 NNCTYLIGE
+527 NSCTYLVGE

-547 KYLVLDRLNKMQV
+547 KYLALDRLNKMQV

-566 ASEKNDVLNFILSH
+566 ASEKNDVLKFILSR
-580 KTTTIEQIRTYLSK
+580 KTTTIEQIKTYLSK

-599 ANDISISNIKV
+599 TNDISISNIKA
-610 TDSFNAPSHAFYRGH
+610 TDPFNAVSHAFYGKH
-625 FNLNNSKD
+625 LDLNNSKN
-633 INLCEELIKLAT
+633 INLCEELIKFAT

-655 KYVSS
+655 KFVSS
-660 HFDLT
+660 NFNLT
-665 EDFIKEYL
+665 DEFIKEYL

-723 NNKKY
+723 NNEKY
-728 DFNQKIAY
+728 GFNQKIAD

-786 IIMEVTRTDGKKE
+786 IMMEVTRTDGKKE
-799 ETKSRYD
+799 ETKSRYV

-831 NKKIQLKGKHIYL
+831 KKKIQLKGKHIYL
-844 YFMQMGIDFYTGDP
+844 YFMQMGIDFYTGKI

-865 NGIYDID
+865 NGKYDID

-883 SLDNMVLVSKDCNQ
+883 SLDNMVLVSKDYNQ
-897 KVKRDIYPICDEIR
+897 KVKKDIYPICDEIR
-911 INMLDKWRE
+911 NNMLDKWKG
-920 YRARKL
+920 YYARKI

-931 YNRLIRTKELTID
+931 YNRLKRTKELNAD
-944 EINAFVNRQINVVN
+944 EINAFINRQINVVN

-1012 VVCGNIL
+1012 IVCGNIL
-1019 TTLYTDIFFMFK
+1019 TTLYTDIFYMFK
-1031 EKKENHKNVSFN
+1031 EKKEDHKNISFN
-1043 MEKRLIDFINNNNLK
+1043 MEKRLINYIDKNNLK
-1058 DKIKTNCLRHDAL
+1058 DKIKTSCLRHDAL
-1071 ITYKPNYEEGF
+1071 ITYKPDYDSGK
-1082 FYKQTIC
+1082 FYKETIF
-1089 PKNSD
+1089 KKSGD
-1094 KKTSLIPTHTKGP
+1094 KETGLIPLHTKGP
-1107 MNDTKK
+1107 MSDTKK
-1113 YGGYSQLS
+1113 YGGYS
-1121 NSFIIAVEYKSKNK
+1121 SFSQSYIIAVEYKLKNK
-1135 INKKLLPIPTLL
+1135 TVKKLCRVPTLY
-1147 LKQYKND
+1147 LKQYNND
-1154 LEVIAN
+1154 LNTIAKIMIDD
-1160 VLLTNEKATDIKVLR
+1160 EKATDIKVLR
-1175 KIYLNQKIKYNGCY
+1175 KIYLNQKIRYNGCY
-1189 YCICTKGQLKINYK
+1189 YLICTSDDTRCKYK
-1203 MTYQNYLDNDHLIYL
+1203 MAYQNYLDNNYLIYL
-1218 NTCIKKIDELDDEQ
+1218 NKCLKKIDELDDEQ
-1232 LSSKELTVNKDG
+1232 LSSKELTINKDG
-1244 DTFLVDKNHNLE
+1244 DKFLVDKNHNLE
-1256 VFKAIKELY
+1256 IFKAIKEQY
-1265 NKSIYTSTPYI
+1265 NKTIYDSTSYI
-1276 VKSRKIKEEDFI
+1276 VRSREMKEEDFNT
-1288 KLSLKKQID
+1288 LSLKKQID
-1297 NLIKMIKILTND
+1297 TLNNMIKMLSRSNEKAKFDKSLNNDGTNYYRV
-1309 SRNANLDKGL
+1309 SMN
-1319 VDFKETQFIKTNNID
+1319 VINN
-1334 DEKIYIINE
+1334 EKVYIVNE

>member
-6 YLGLDLGSG
+6 YLGLDLGSN

-24 NYNFLRLKGKTA
+24 DYNFLRLKGKTA
-36 WGARIFESAKDCKE
+36 WGARIFSEAKDCKD

-141 DEEALSN
+141 DEDALSN
-148 LRYVYLAIHHIVKY
+148 LRYVYLAIHHIIKY

-206 AYNKLIEILTDNNL
+206 SYKKLLEILTDNNL
-220 TKKQK
+220 TKNQK
-225 KDNIDKL
+225 KGNIDKL
-232 FIPKKERSENV
+232 FIPKKERTENV
-243 GQIIEIFKTIIVGGT
+243 GQILEIFKTIIVGGT
-258 YSIKKDSDTDDNK
+258 YSIKKDSDIEDNK
-271 TIKICFTDIFEN
+271 TIKICFTENFEN
-283 SGADIS
+283 SEADIS

-307 YMFLKELLGDD
+307 YMFLKELLG
-318 IEKNYSEIMVQIYE
+318 KNKEISEAMVQIYE
-332 EHKEDLKS
+332 EHKDDLKS

-363 VFKQDQKSDDTK
+363 VFKQEPTEKFKET
-375 PNYASFCKY
+375 NYLSFVQGGKLEELNKY
-384 RSKVDLDK
+384 
-392 LNNNIKNILE
+392 IKKILE

-407 IDDKETYNALYKKA
+407 IDDKETYNVLYEKA
-421 CKGVLFK
+421 CKGDLFK
-428 RQSHVSTSSIPHQ
+428 KQANSCTSSIPHQ
-441 LHLRELKKILENAGK
+441 LHLRELKKILENAGR
-456 KYPFLNDIS
+456 KYTFLNNIS

-515 PKTRDRFFEKLT
+515 PKTRDNFFKKLT
-527 NNCTYLIGE
+527 NSCTYLVGE

-547 KYLVLDRLNKMQV
+547 KYLALDRLNKMQV

-566 ASEKNDVLNFILSH
+566 ASEKNDVLKFILSR
-580 KTTTIEQIRTYLSK
+580 KTTTIEQIKTYLSK

-599 ANDISISNIKV
+599 TNDISISNIKA
-610 TDSFNAPSHAFYRGH
+610 TDPFNAVSHAFYGKH
-625 FNLNNSKD
+625 LDLNNSKN
-633 INLCEELIKLAT
+633 INLCEELIKFAT

-655 KYVSS
+655 KFVSS
-660 HFDLT
+660 NFNLT
-665 EDFIKEYL
+665 DEFIKEYL

-723 NNKKY
+723 NNEKY
-728 DFNQKIAY
+728 GFNQKIAD

-786 IIMEVTRTDGKKE
+786 IMMEVTRTDGKKE
-799 ETKSRYD
+799 ETKSRYV

-831 NKKIQLKGKHIYL
+831 KKKIQLKGKHIYL
-844 YFMQMGIDFYTGDP
+844 YFMQMGIDFYTGKI

-865 NGIYDID
+865 NGKYDID

-883 SLDNMVLVSKDCNQ
+883 SLDNMVLVSKDYNQ
-897 KVKRDIYPICDEIR
+897 KVKKDIYPICDEIR
-911 INMLDKWRE
+911 NNMLDKWKG
-920 YRARKL
+920 YYARKI

-931 YNRLIRTKELTID
+931 YNRLKRTKELNAD
-944 EINAFVNRQINVVN
+944 EINAFINRQINVVN

-1012 VVCGNIL
+1012 IVCGNIL
-1019 TTLYTDIFFMFK
+1019 TTLYTDIFYMFK
-1031 EKKENHKNVSFN
+1031 EKKEDHKNISFN
-1043 MEKRLIDFINNNNLK
+1043 MEKRLINYIDKNNLK
-1058 DKIKTNCLRHDAL
+1058 DKIKTSCLRHDAL
-1071 ITYKPNYEEGF
+1071 ITYKPDYDSGK
-1082 FYKQTIC
+1082 FYKETIF
-1089 PKNSD
+1089 KKSGD
-1094 KKTSLIPTHTKGP
+1094 KETGLIPLHTKGP
-1107 MNDTKK
+1107 MSDTKK
-1113 YGGYSQLS
+1113 YGGYS
-1121 NSFIIAVEYKSKNK
+1121 SFSQSYIIAVEYKLKNK
-1135 INKKLLPIPTLL
+1135 TVKKLCRVPTLY
-1147 LKQYKND
+1147 LKQYNND
-1154 LEVIAN
+1154 LNTIAKIMIDD
-1160 VLLTNEKATDIKVLR
+1160 EKATDIKVLR
-1175 KIYLNQKIKYNGCY
+1175 KIYLNQKIRYNGCY
-1189 YCICTKGQLKINYK
+1189 YLICTSDDTRCKYK
-1203 MTYQNYLDNDHLIYL
+1203 MAYQNYLDNNYLIYL
-1218 NTCIKKIDELDDEQ
+1218 NKCLKKIDELDDEQ
-1232 LSSKELTVNKDG
+1232 LSSKELTINKDG
-1244 DTFLVDKNHNLE
+1244 DKFLVDKNHNLE
-1256 VFKAIKELY
+1256 IFKAIKEQY
-1265 NKSIYTSTPYI
+1265 NKTIYDSTSYI
-1276 VKSRKIKEEDFI
+1276 VRSREMKEEDFNT
-1288 KLSLKKQID
+1288 LSLKKQID
-1297 NLIKMIKILTND
+1297 TLNNMIKMLSRSNEKAKFDKSLNNDGTNYYRV
-1309 SRNANLDKGL
+1309 SMN
-1319 VDFKETQFIKTNNID
+1319 VINN
-1334 DEKIYIINE
+1334 EKVYIVNE

>member
-6 YLGLDLGSG
+6 YLGLDLGSN
-15 SVGWAATDE
+15 SVGWVATDE

-36 WGARIFESAKDCKE
+36 WGARIFSEAKDCKE

-76 EEMAKVDKTFFLRLA
+76 EEMTKVDKTFFLRLA

-96 EEDKTKDSDGNEIG
+96 EEDKAKDSDGNEIG
-110 KNLIFKTHEEEK
+110 KNLIFKTHDEEK

-141 DEEALSN
+141 DEDALSN
-148 LRYVYLAIHHIVKY
+148 LRYVYLAIHHIIKY

-206 AYNKLIEILTDNNL
+206 SYKKLLEILTDNNL
-220 TKKQK
+220 TKNQK
-225 KDNIDKL
+225 KGNIDKL
-232 FIPKKERSENV
+232 FIPKKERTENV
-243 GQIIEIFKTIIVGGT
+243 GQILEIFKTIIVGGT
-258 YSIKKDSDTDDNK
+258 YSIKKDSDIEDNK
-271 TIKICFTDIFEN
+271 TIKICFTENFEN
-283 SGADIS
+283 SEADIS

-300 IAKKFYD
+300 IAKNFYD
-307 YMFLKELLGDD
+307 YMFLKELLG
-318 IEKNYSEIMVQIYE
+318 KNKEISEAMVQIYE

-352 GNDGKD
+352 GNNGKNK
-358 RIYYS
+358 IYYS
-363 VFKQDQKSDDTK
+363 VFKQEPTEKFKET
-375 PNYASFCKY
+375 NYLSFVQGGKLEELNKY
-384 RSKVDLDK
+384 
-392 LNNNIKNILE
+392 IKKILE

-407 IDDKETYNALYKKA
+407 IDDKETYNVLYEKA
-421 CKGVLFK
+421 CKGDLFK
-428 RQSHVSTSSIPHQ
+428 KQANSCTSSIPHQ
-441 LHLRELKKILENAGK
+441 LHLRELKKILENAGR
-456 KYPFLNDIS
+456 KYTFLNNIS

-478 YYGPLNNESNAH
+478 YYGPLNNESDAH
-490 SWVVKKEGQERTK
+490 SWVVKKEGQEKAK
-503 ITPWNIDEIIDT
+503 ITPWNINEIIDT
-515 PKTRDRFFEKLT
+515 PKTRDNFFKKLT
-527 NNCTYLIGE
+527 NSCTYLVGE

-547 KYLVLDRLNKMQV
+547 KYLALDRLNKMQV

-566 ASEKNDVLNFILSH
+566 YSEKNDVLNFILSR
-580 KTTTIEQIRTYLSK
+580 KTTTIEQIRTYFSK

-599 ANDISISNIKV
+599 ANDISISNIKA
-610 TDSFNAPSHAFYRGH
+610 TDPFNAVSHAFYGKH
-625 FNLNNSKD
+625 LDLNNSKN
-633 INLCEELIKLAT
+633 INLCEELIKFAT

-655 KYVSS
+655 KFVSS
-660 HFDLT
+660 NFNLT
-665 EDFIKEYL
+665 DEFIKEYL

-723 NNKKY
+723 NNEKY
-728 DFNQKIAY
+728 GFNQKIAD

-786 IIMEVTRTDGKKE
+786 IMMEVTRTDGKKE

-816 ELTDKKKKEWLEVLE
+816 ELTDKKKEEWLEVLE
-831 NKKIQLKGKHIYL
+831 NKKNQLKGKHIYL
-844 YFMQMGIDFYTGDP
+844 YFMQMGINFYTGKI

-865 NGIYDID
+865 NGKYDID

-911 INMLDKWRE
+911 NNMLDKWRE
-920 YRARKL
+920 YRTRKL

-931 YNRLIRTKELTID
+931 YNRLIRTKELNAD
-944 EINAFVNRQINVVN
+944 EINSFINRQINVVN

-1019 TTLYTDIFFMFK
+1019 TTLYNDILYMFK
-1031 EKKENHKNVSFN
+1031 EKKEDHKNISFN
-1043 MEKRLIDFINNNNLK
+1043 MEKRLINYIDKNNLK
-1058 DKIKTNCLRHDAL
+1058 DKIKTSCLRHDAL
-1071 ITYKPNYEEGF
+1071 ITYKPDYDSGK
-1082 FYKQTIC
+1082 FYKETIF
-1089 PKNSD
+1089 KKSGD
-1094 KKTSLIPTHTKGP
+1094 KETGLIPLHTKGP
-1107 MNDTKK
+1107 MSDTKK

-1121 NSFIIAVEYKSKNK
+1121 QSYIIAVEYKLKNK
-1135 INKKLLPIPTLL
+1135 TVKKLCRVPTLY
-1147 LKQYKND
+1147 LKQYNND
-1154 LEVIAN
+1154 LNTIAKIMIDD
-1160 VLLTNEKATDIKVLR
+1160 EKATDIKVLR

-1189 YCICTKGQLKINYK
+1189 YLICTSDDTRCKYK
-1203 MTYQNYLDNDHLIYL
+1203 MAYQNYLDNNYLIYL
-1218 NTCIKKIDELDDEQ
+1218 NKCLKKIDELDDEQ
-1232 LSSKELTVNKDG
+1232 LSSKELTINKDG
-1244 DTFLVDKNHNLE
+1244 DKFLIDKNHNLE
-1256 VFKAIKELY
+1256 IFKAIKEQY
-1265 NKSIYTSTPYI
+1265 NKTIYDSTSYI
-1276 VKSRKIKEEDFI
+1276 VRSREMKEEDFNT
-1288 KLSLKKQID
+1288 LSLKKQID
-1297 NLIKMIKILTND
+1297 TLNNMIKMLSRSNEQAKFDKSLNNDGTNYYRV
-1309 SRNANLDKGL
+1309 SMN
-1319 VDFKETQFIKTNNID
+1319 VINN
-1334 DEKIYIINE
+1334 EKVYIVNE

>member
-6 YLGLDLGSG
+6 YLGLDLGSN

-24 NYNFLRLKGKTA
+24 DYNFLRLKGKTA
-36 WGARIFESAKDCKE
+36 WGARIFSEAKDCKE

-76 EEMAKVDKTFFLRLA
+76 EEMTKVDKTFFLRLA
-91 NSTYW
+91 NSTYL
-96 EEDKTKDSDGNEIG
+96 EEDKAKDSNGNEIG
-110 KNLIFKTHEEEK
+110 KNLIFKTHDEEK

-141 DEEALSN
+141 DEDALSN
-148 LRYVYLAIHHIVKY
+148 LRYVYLAIHHIIKY

-206 AYNKLIEILTDNNL
+206 SYKKLLEILTDNNL
-220 TKKQK
+220 TKNQK
-225 KDNIDKL
+225 KGNIDKL
-232 FIPKKERSENV
+232 FIPKKERTENV
-243 GQIIEIFKTIIVGGT
+243 GQILEIFKTIIVGGT
-258 YSIKKDSDTDDNK
+258 YSIKKDSDIEDNK
-271 TIKICFTDIFEN
+271 TIKICFTENFEN
-283 SGADIS
+283 SEADIS

-307 YMFLKELLGDD
+307 YMFLKELLG
-318 IEKNYSEIMVQIYE
+318 KNKEISEAMVQIYE
-332 EHKEDLKS
+332 EHKDDLKS

-363 VFKQDQKSDDTK
+363 VFKQEPTEKFKET
-375 PNYASFCKY
+375 NYLSFVQGGKLEELNKY
-384 RSKVDLDK
+384 
-392 LNNNIKNILE
+392 IKKILE

-407 IDDKETYNALYKKA
+407 IDDKETYNVLYEKA
-421 CKGVLFK
+421 CKGDLFK
-428 RQSHVSTSSIPHQ
+428 KQANSCTSSIPHQ
-441 LHLRELKKILENAGK
+441 LHLRELKKILENAGR
-456 KYPFLNDIS
+456 KYTFLNNIS

-515 PKTRDRFFEKLT
+515 PKTRDNFFKKLT
-527 NNCTYLIGE
+527 NSCTYLVGE

-547 KYLVLDRLNKMQV
+547 KYLALDRLNKMQV

-566 ASEKNDVLNFILSH
+566 ASEKNDVLKFILSR
-580 KTTTIEQIRTYLSK
+580 KTTTIEQIKTYLSK

-599 ANDISISNIKV
+599 TNDISISNIKA
-610 TDSFNAPSHAFYRGH
+610 TDPFNAVSHAFYGKH
-625 FNLNNSKD
+625 LDLNNSKN
-633 INLCEELIKLAT
+633 INLCEELIKFAT

-655 KYVSS
+655 KFVSS
-660 HFDLT
+660 NFNLT
-665 EDFIKEYL
+665 DEFIKEYL

-723 NNKKY
+723 NNEKY
-728 DFNQKIAY
+728 GFNQKIAD

-786 IIMEVTRTDGKKE
+786 IMMEVTRTDGKKE
-799 ETKSRYD
+799 ETKSRYV

-831 NKKIQLKGKHIYL
+831 KKKIQLKGKHIYL
-844 YFMQMGIDFYTGDP
+844 YFMQMGIDFYTGKI

-865 NGIYDID
+865 NGKYDID

-883 SLDNMVLVSKDCNQ
+883 SLDNMVLVSKDYNQ
-897 KVKRDIYPICDEIR
+897 KVKKDIYPICDEIR
-911 INMLDKWRE
+911 NNMLDKWKG
-920 YRARKL
+920 YYARKI

-931 YNRLIRTKELTID
+931 YNRLKRTKELNAD
-944 EINAFVNRQINVVN
+944 EINAFINRQINVVN

-1012 VVCGNIL
+1012 IVCGNIL
-1019 TTLYTDIFFMFK
+1019 TTLYTDIFYMFK
-1031 EKKENHKNVSFN
+1031 EKKEDHKNISFN
-1043 MEKRLIDFINNNNLK
+1043 MEKRLINYIDKNNLK
-1058 DKIKTNCLRHDAL
+1058 DKIKTSCLRHDAL
-1071 ITYKPNYEEGF
+1071 ITYKPDYDSGK
-1082 FYKQTIC
+1082 FYKETIF
-1089 PKNSD
+1089 KKSGD
-1094 KKTSLIPTHTKGP
+1094 KETGLIPLHTKGP
-1107 MNDTKK
+1107 MSDTKK
-1113 YGGYSQLS
+1113 YGGYS
-1121 NSFIIAVEYKSKNK
+1121 SFSQSYIIAVEYKLKNK
-1135 INKKLLPIPTLL
+1135 TVKKLCRVPTLY
-1147 LKQYKND
+1147 LKQYNND
-1154 LEVIAN
+1154 LNTIAKIMIDD
-1160 VLLTNEKATDIKVLR
+1160 EKATDIKVLR
-1175 KIYLNQKIKYNGCY
+1175 KIYLNQKIRYNGCY
-1189 YCICTKGQLKINYK
+1189 YLICTSDDTRCKYK
-1203 MTYQNYLDNDHLIYL
+1203 MAYQNYLDNNYLIYL
-1218 NTCIKKIDELDDEQ
+1218 NKCLKKIDELDDEQ
-1232 LSSKELTVNKDG
+1232 LSSKELTINKDG
-1244 DTFLVDKNHNLE
+1244 DKFLVDKNHNLE
-1256 VFKAIKELY
+1256 IFKAIKEQY
-1265 NKSIYTSTPYI
+1265 NKTIYDSTSYI
-1276 VKSRKIKEEDFI
+1276 VRSREMKEEDFNT
-1288 KLSLKKQID
+1288 LSLKKQID
-1297 NLIKMIKILTND
+1297 TLNNMIKMLSRSNEKAKFDKSLNNDGTNYYRV
-1309 SRNANLDKGL
+1309 SMN
-1319 VDFKETQFIKTNNID
+1319 VINN
-1334 DEKIYIINE
+1334 EKVYIVNE

>member
-6 YLGLDLGSG
+6 YLGLDLGSS

-24 NYNFLRLKGKTA
+24 DYNFLRLKGKTA
-36 WGARIFESAKDCKE
+36 WGARIFSEAKDCKD

-76 EEMAKVDKTFFLRLA
+76 EEMTKVDKTFFLRLA

-96 EEDKTKDSDGNEIG
+96 EEDKAKDSDGNEIG
-110 KNLIFKTHEEEK
+110 KNLIFKTHDEEK

-141 DEEALSN
+141 DEDALSN
-148 LRYVYLAIHHIVKY
+148 LRYVYLAIHHIIKY

-206 AYNKLIEILTDNNL
+206 SYKKLLEILTDNNL
-220 TKKQK
+220 TKNQK
-225 KDNIDKL
+225 KGNIDKL
-232 FIPKKERSENV
+232 FIPKKERTENV
-243 GQIIEIFKTIIVGGT
+243 GQILEIFKTIIVGGT
-258 YSIKKDSDTDDNK
+258 YSIKKDSDIEDNK
-271 TIKICFTDIFEN
+271 TIKICFTENFEN
-283 SGADIS
+283 SEADIS

-307 YMFLKELLGDD
+307 YMFLKELLG
-318 IEKNYSEIMVQIYE
+318 KNKEISEAMVQIYE

-352 GNDGKD
+352 GNNGKNK
-358 RIYYS
+358 IYYS
-363 VFKQDQKSDDTK
+363 VFKQEPTEKFKET
-375 PNYASFCKY
+375 NYLSFVQGGKLEELNKY
-384 RSKVDLDK
+384 
-392 LNNNIKNILE
+392 IKKFLE

-407 IDDKETYNALYKKA
+407 IDDKETYNVLYEKA
-421 CKGVLFK
+421 CKGDLFK
-428 RQSHVSTSSIPHQ
+428 KQANSCTSSIPHQ
-441 LHLRELKKILENAGK
+441 LHLRELKKILENAGR
-456 KYPFLNDIS
+456 KYTFLNNIS

-527 NNCTYLIGE
+527 NSCTYLVGE

-566 ASEKNDVLNFILSH
+566 YSEKNDVLNFILSR
-580 KTTTIEQIRTYLSK
+580 KTTTIEQIRTYFSK

-599 ANDISISNIKV
+599 ANDISISNIKA
-610 TDSFNAPSHAFYRGH
+610 TDPFNAVSHAFYGKH
-625 FNLNNSKD
+625 LDLNNSKN
-633 INLCEELIKLAT
+633 INLCEELIKFAT

-655 KYVSS
+655 KFVSS
-660 HFDLT
+660 NFNLT
-665 EDFIKEYL
+665 DEFIKEYL

-723 NNKKY
+723 NNEKY
-728 DFNQKIAY
+728 GFNQKIAA

-755 DSTPALMRRSII
+755 SSTPALMRRSII

-786 IIMEVTRTDGKKE
+786 IMMEVTRTDGKKE

-831 NKKIQLKGKHIYL
+831 KKKIQLKGKHIYL
-844 YFMQMGIDFYTGDP
+844 YFMQMGIDFYTGKI

-865 NGIYDID
+865 NGKYDID

-883 SLDNMVLVSKDCNQ
+883 SLDNMVLVSKDYNQ
-897 KVKRDIYPICDEIR
+897 KVKKDIYPICDEIR
-911 INMLDKWRE
+911 NNMLDKWKG
-920 YRARKL
+920 YYARKI

-931 YNRLIRTKELTID
+931 YNRLKRTKELNAD
-944 EINAFVNRQINVVN
+944 EINAFINRQINVVN

-1012 VVCGNIL
+1012 IVCGNIL
-1019 TTLYTDIFFMFK
+1019 TTLYNDIFYMFK
-1031 EKKENHKNVSFN
+1031 EKKEDHKNISFN
-1043 MEKRLIDFINNNNLK
+1043 MEKRLINYIDKNNLK
-1058 DKIKTNCLRHDAL
+1058 DKIKTSCLRHDAL
-1071 ITYKPNYEEGF
+1071 ITFKPDYDSGK
-1082 FYKQTIC
+1082 FYKETIF
-1089 PKNSD
+1089 KKSGD
-1094 KKTSLIPTHTKGP
+1094 KETGLIPLHTKGP
-1107 MNDTKK
+1107 MSDTKK
-1113 YGGYSQLS
+1113 YGGYS
-1121 NSFIIAVEYKSKNK
+1121 SFSQSYIIAVEYKLKNK
-1135 INKKLLPIPTLL
+1135 TVKKLCRVPTLY
-1147 LKQYKND
+1147 LKQYNND
-1154 LEVIAN
+1154 LNTIAKIMIDD
-1160 VLLTNEKATDIKVLR
+1160 EKATDIKVLR
-1175 KIYLNQKIKYNGCY
+1175 KIYLNQKIRYNGCY
-1189 YCICTKGQLKINYK
+1189 YLICTSDDTRCKYK
-1203 MTYQNYLDNDHLIYL
+1203 MAYQNYLDNNYLIYL
-1218 NTCIKKIDELDDEQ
+1218 NKCLKKIDELDDEQ
-1232 LSSKELTVNKDG
+1232 LSSKELTINKDG
-1244 DTFLVDKNHNLE
+1244 DKFLVDKNHNLE
-1256 VFKAIKELY
+1256 IFKAIKEQY
-1265 NKSIYTSTPYI
+1265 NKTIYDSTSYI
-1276 VKSRKIKEEDFI
+1276 VRSREMKEEDFNT
-1288 KLSLKKQID
+1288 LSLKKQID
-1297 NLIKMIKILTND
+1297 TLNNMIKMLSRSNEKAKFDKSLNNDGTNYYRV
-1309 SRNANLDKGL
+1309 SMN
-1319 VDFKETQFIKTNNID
+1319 VINN
-1334 DEKIYIINE
+1334 EKVYIVNE

>member
-6 YLGLDLGSG
+6 YLGLDLGSN

-24 NYNFLRLKGKTA
+24 DYNFLRLKGKTA
-36 WGARIFESAKDCKE
+36 WGARIFSEAKDCKE

-76 EEMAKVDKTFFLRLA
+76 EEMTKVDKTFFLRLA
-91 NSTYW
+91 NSTYL
-96 EEDKTKDSDGNEIG
+96 EEDKAKDSDGNEIG
-110 KNLIFKTHEEEK
+110 KNLIFKTHDEEK

-141 DEEALSN
+141 DEDALSN
-148 LRYVYLAIHHIVKY
+148 LRYVYLAIHHIIKY

-206 AYNKLIEILTDNNL
+206 SYKKLLEILTDNNL
-220 TKKQK
+220 TKNQK
-225 KDNIDKL
+225 KGNIDKL
-232 FIPKKERSENV
+232 FIPKKERTENV
-243 GQIIEIFKTIIVGGT
+243 GQILEIFKTIIVGGT
-258 YSIKKDSDTDDNK
+258 YSIKKDSDIEDNK
-271 TIKICFTDIFEN
+271 TIKICFTENFEN
-283 SGADIS
+283 SEADIS

-307 YMFLKELLGDD
+307 YMFLKELLG
-318 IEKNYSEIMVQIYE
+318 KNKEISEAMVQIYE
-332 EHKEDLKS
+332 EHKDDLKS

-363 VFKQDQKSDDTK
+363 VFKQEPTEKFKET
-375 PNYASFCKY
+375 NYLSFVQGGKLEELNKY
-384 RSKVDLDK
+384 
-392 LNNNIKNILE
+392 IKKILE

-407 IDDKETYNALYKKA
+407 IDDKETYNVLYEKA
-421 CKGVLFK
+421 CKGDLFK
-428 RQSHVSTSSIPHQ
+428 KQANSCTSSIPHQ
-441 LHLRELKKILENAGK
+441 LHLRELKKILENAGR
-456 KYPFLNDIS
+456 KYTFLNNIS

-515 PKTRDRFFEKLT
+515 PKTRDNFFKKLT
-527 NNCTYLIGE
+527 NSCTYLVGE

-547 KYLVLDRLNKMQV
+547 KYLALDRLNKMQV

-566 ASEKNDVLNFILSH
+566 ASEKNDVLKFILSR
-580 KTTTIEQIRTYLSK
+580 KTTTIEQIKTYLSK

-599 ANDISISNIKV
+599 TNDISISNIKA
-610 TDSFNAPSHAFYRGH
+610 TDPFNAVSHAFYGKH
-625 FNLNNSKD
+625 LDLNNSKN
-633 INLCEELIKLAT
+633 INLCEELIKFAT

-655 KYVSS
+655 KFVSS
-660 HFDLT
+660 NFNLT
-665 EDFIKEYL
+665 DEFIKEYL

-723 NNKKY
+723 NNEKY
-728 DFNQKIAY
+728 GFNQKIAD

-786 IIMEVTRTDGKKE
+786 IMMEVTRTDGKKE
-799 ETKSRYD
+799 ETKSRYV

-831 NKKIQLKGKHIYL
+831 KKKIQLKGKHIYL
-844 YFMQMGIDFYTGDP
+844 YFMQMGIDFYTGKI

-865 NGIYDID
+865 NGKYDID

-883 SLDNMVLVSKDCNQ
+883 SLDNMVLVSKDYNQ
-897 KVKRDIYPICDEIR
+897 KVKKDIYPICDEIR
-911 INMLDKWRE
+911 NNMLDKWKG
-920 YRARKL
+920 YYARKI

-931 YNRLIRTKELTID
+931 YNRLKRTKELNAD
-944 EINAFVNRQINVVN
+944 EINAFINRQINVVN

-1012 VVCGNIL
+1012 IVCGNIL
-1019 TTLYTDIFFMFK
+1019 TTLYTDIFYMFK
-1031 EKKENHKNVSFN
+1031 EKKEDHKNISFN
-1043 MEKRLIDFINNNNLK
+1043 MEKRLINYIDKNNLK
-1058 DKIKTNCLRHDAL
+1058 DKIKTSCLRHDAL
-1071 ITYKPNYEEGF
+1071 ITYKPDYDSGK
-1082 FYKQTIC
+1082 FYKETIF
-1089 PKNSD
+1089 KKSGD
-1094 KKTSLIPTHTKGP
+1094 KETGLIPLHTKGP
-1107 MNDTKK
+1107 MSDTKK
-1113 YGGYSQLS
+1113 YGGYS
-1121 NSFIIAVEYKSKNK
+1121 SFSQSYIIAVEYKLKNK
-1135 INKKLLPIPTLL
+1135 TVKKLCRVPTLY
-1147 LKQYKND
+1147 LKQYNND
-1154 LEVIAN
+1154 LNTIAKIMIDD
-1160 VLLTNEKATDIKVLR
+1160 EKATDIKVLR
-1175 KIYLNQKIKYNGCY
+1175 KIYLNQKIRYNGCY
-1189 YCICTKGQLKINYK
+1189 YLICTSDDTRCKYK
-1203 MTYQNYLDNDHLIYL
+1203 MAYQNYLDNNYLIYL
-1218 NTCIKKIDELDDEQ
+1218 NKCLKKIDELDDEQ
-1232 LSSKELTVNKDG
+1232 LSSKELTINKDG
-1244 DTFLVDKNHNLE
+1244 DKFLVDKNHNLE
-1256 VFKAIKELY
+1256 IFKAIKEQY
-1265 NKSIYTSTPYI
+1265 NKTIYDSTSYI
-1276 VKSRKIKEEDFI
+1276 VRSREMKEEDFNT
-1288 KLSLKKQID
+1288 LSLKKQID
-1297 NLIKMIKILTND
+1297 TLNNMIKMLSRSNEKAKFDKSLNNDGTNYYRV
-1309 SRNANLDKGL
+1309 SMN
-1319 VDFKETQFIKTNNID
+1319 VINN
-1334 DEKIYIINE
+1334 EKVYIVNE

>member
-6 YLGLDLGSG
+6 YLGLDLGSN

-24 NYNFLRLKGKTA
+24 DYNFLRLKGKTA
-36 WGARIFESAKDCKE
+36 WGARIFSEAKDCKE

-76 EEMAKVDKTFFLRLA
+76 EEMTKVDKTFFLRLA

-96 EEDKTKDSDGNEIG
+96 EEDKAKDSDGNEIG
-110 KNLIFKTHEEEK
+110 KNLIFKTHDEEK

-162 RGNFLTEGEFKNEAP
+162 RGNFLTEGEMGNDIPPITTIE
-177 TPSIIDEINQTLSLL
+177 EINQTLSLL
-192 EENNENTTIYIKPE
+192 EVDSSEDAKDKTTYIKPE
-206 AYNKLIEILTDNNL
+206 SYNELFTILENNNL
-220 TKKQK
+220 NKVKKQQE
-225 KDNIDKL
+225 IDKL
-232 FIPKKERSENV
+232 FISSKERSEN
-243 GQIIEIFKTIIVGGT
+243 IKNYINLFKTIIVGG
-258 YSIKKDSDTDDNK
+258 SFSLKKINEDTEDISVD
-271 TIKICFTDIFEN
+271 FTKDFEN
-283 SGADIS
+283 SEADIS

-300 IAKKFYD
+300 IAKKYYD
-307 YMFLKELLGDD
+307 YIILKELLG
-318 IEKNYSEIMVQIYE
+318 KNKEISEAMVQIYE

-345 KDLDNKL
+345 KDLDNNL

-363 VFKQDQKSDDTK
+363 VFKQEPTEKFKET
-375 PNYASFCKY
+375 NYLSFVQGGKLEELNKY
-384 RSKVDLDK
+384 
-392 LNNNIKNILE
+392 IKKILE

-407 IDDKETYNALYKKA
+407 IDDKETYNALYEKA
-421 CKGVLFK
+421 CKGDLFK
-428 RQSHVSTSSIPHQ
+428 KQANACTSLIPHQ
-441 LHLRELKKILENAGK
+441 FHLRELKKILENAGK

-478 YYGPLNNESNAH
+478 YYGPLNNESDAH
-490 SWVVKKEGQERTK
+490 SWVVKKEGQEKAK
-503 ITPWNIDEIIDT
+503 ITPWNINEIIDT
-515 PKTRDRFFEKLT
+515 PKTRDNFFKKLT
-527 NNCTYLIGE
+527 NSCTYLVGE

-566 ASEKNDVLNFILSH
+566 ASEKNDVLNFILSR
-580 KTTTIEQIRTYLSK
+580 KTTTIEQIRTYFSK

-599 ANDISISNIKV
+599 ANDISISNIKA
-610 TDSFNAPSHAFYRGH
+610 TDPFNAVSHAFYGKH
-625 FNLNNSKD
+625 LDLNNSKN
-633 INLCEELIKLAT
+633 INLCEELIKFAT

-655 KYVSS
+655 KFVSS
-660 HFDLT
+660 NFNLT
-665 EDFIKEYL
+665 DEFIKEYL

-723 NNKKY
+723 NNEKY
-728 DFNQKIAY
+728 GFNQKIAD

-786 IIMEVTRTDGKKE
+786 IMMEVTRTDGKKE
-799 ETKSRYD
+799 ETKSRYV

-816 ELTDKKKKEWLEVLE
+816 VLTSDEKKELLTNLE

-844 YFMQMGIDFYTGDP
+844 YFMQMGIDFYTGKI

-865 NGIYDID
+865 NGKYDID

-883 SLDNMVLVSKDCNQ
+883 SLDNMVLVSKDYNQ
-897 KVKRDIYPICDEIR
+897 KVKKDIYPICDEIR
-911 INMLDKWRE
+911 NNMLDKWKG
-920 YRARKL
+920 YYARKI

-931 YNRLIRTKELTID
+931 YNRLKRTKELNAD
-944 EINAFVNRQINVVN
+944 EINAFINRQINVVN

-994 AKMRDLNDA
+994 EKMRDLNDA

-1012 VVCGNIL
+1012 IVCGNIL
-1019 TTLYTDIFFMFK
+1019 TTLYTDIFYMFK
-1031 EKKENHKNVSFN
+1031 EKKEDHKNISFN
-1043 MEKRLIDFINNNNLK
+1043 MEKRLINYIDKNNLK
-1058 DKIKTNCLRHDAL
+1058 DKIKTSCLRHDAL
-1071 ITYKPNYEEGF
+1071 ITYKPDYDSGK
-1082 FYKQTIC
+1082 FYKETIF
-1089 PKNSD
+1089 KKSGD
-1094 KKTSLIPTHTKGP
+1094 KETGLIPLHTKGP
-1107 MNDTKK
+1107 MSNTKK
-1113 YGGYSQLS
+1113 YGGYS
-1121 NSFIIAVEYKSKNK
+1121 SFSQSYIIAVEYKLKNK
-1135 INKKLLPIPTLL
+1135 TVKKLCRVPTLY
-1147 LKQYKND
+1147 LKQYNND
-1154 LEVIAN
+1154 LNTIAKIMIDD
-1160 VLLTNEKATDIKVLR
+1160 EKATDIKVLR

-1189 YCICTKGQLKINYK
+1189 YLIYTANENKNKYK
-1203 MTYQNYLDNDHLIYL
+1203 VAYQNYLDNNYLIYL
-1218 NTCIKKIDELDDEQ
+1218 NKCLKKIDELDDEQ
-1232 LSSKELTVNKDG
+1232 LSSKELTINKDG
-1244 DTFLVDKNHNLE
+1244 DKFLVDKNHNLE
-1256 VFKAIKELY
+1256 IFKAIKEKY
-1265 NKSIYTSTPYI
+1265 NNPIYDYTPYI
-1276 VKSRKIKEEDFI
+1276 VKSREMKEEDFNN
-1288 KLSLKKQID
+1288 LSLKKQID
-1297 NLIKMIKILTND
+1297 TLLNMIKILSRSNEQAKFETAFFENFTKVFLKTMTITN
-1309 SRNANLDKGL
+1309 
-1319 VDFKETQFIKTNNID
+1319 
-1334 DEKIYIINE
+1334 EKVYIVNE

>member
-6 YLGLDLGSG
+6 YLGLDLGSS

-24 NYNFLRLKGKTA
+24 DYNFLRLKGKTA
-36 WGARIFESAKDCKE
+36 WGARIFSEAKDCKD

-76 EEMAKVDKTFFLRLA
+76 EEMTKVDKTFFLRLA

-96 EEDKTKDSDGNEIG
+96 EEDKAKDSDGNEIG
-110 KNLIFKTHEEEK
+110 KNLIFKTHDEEK

-141 DEEALSN
+141 DEDALSN
-148 LRYVYLAIHHIVKY
+148 LRYVYLAIHHIIKY

-206 AYNKLIEILTDNNL
+206 SYKKLLEILTDNNL
-220 TKKQK
+220 TKNQK
-225 KDNIDKL
+225 KGNIDKL
-232 FIPKKERSENV
+232 FIPKKERTENV
-243 GQIIEIFKTIIVGGT
+243 GQILEIFKTIIVGGT
-258 YSIKKDSDTDDNK
+258 YSIKKDSDIEDNK
-271 TIKICFTDIFEN
+271 AIKICFTENFEN
-283 SGADIS
+283 SEADIS

-307 YMFLKELLGDD
+307 YMFLKELLG
-318 IEKNYSEIMVQIYE
+318 KNKEISEAMVQIYE

-352 GNDGKD
+352 GNNGKNK
-358 RIYYS
+358 IYYS
-363 VFKQDQKSDDTK
+363 VFKQEPTEKFKET
-375 PNYASFCKY
+375 NYLSFVQGGKLEELNKY
-384 RSKVDLDK
+384 
-392 LNNNIKNILE
+392 IKKILE

-407 IDDKETYNALYKKA
+407 IDDKETYNVLYEKA
-421 CKGVLFK
+421 CKGDLFK
-428 RQSHVSTSSIPHQ
+428 KQANSCTSSIPHQ
-441 LHLRELKKILENAGK
+441 LHLRELKKILENAGR
-456 KYPFLNDIS
+456 KYTFLNDIS

-527 NNCTYLIGE
+527 NSCTYLVGE

-566 ASEKNDVLNFILSH
+566 ASEKNDVLKFILSR
-580 KTTTIEQIRTYLSK
+580 KTTTIEQIRTYFSK

-599 ANDISISNIKV
+599 ANDISISNIKA
-610 TDSFNAPSHAFYRGH
+610 TDPFNAVSHAFYGKH
-625 FNLNNSKD
+625 PDLN
-633 INLCEELIKLAT
+633 INLCEELIKFAT

-655 KYVSS
+655 KFVSS
-660 HFDLT
+660 NFNLT
-665 EDFIKEYL
+665 DEFIKEYL

-723 NNKKY
+723 NNEKY
-728 DFNQKIAY
+728 GFNQKIAD

-786 IIMEVTRTDGKKE
+786 IMMEVTRTDGKKE

-816 ELTDKKKKEWLEVLE
+816 ELTDKKKEEWLEVLE
-831 NKKIQLKGKHIYL
+831 NKKNQLKGKHIYL
-844 YFMQMGIDFYTGDP
+844 YFMQMGINFYTGKI

-865 NGIYDID
+865 NGKYDID

-920 YRARKL
+920 YRARKI

-931 YNRLIRTKELTID
+931 YNRLKRTKELNAD
-944 EINAFVNRQINVVN
+944 EINAFINRQINVVN

-972 PETKI
+972 HETKI

-1019 TTLYTDIFFMFK
+1019 TTLYNDILYMFK
-1031 EKKENHKNVSFN
+1031 EKKEDHKNISFN
-1043 MEKRLIDFINNNNLK
+1043 MEKRLINYIDKNNLK
-1058 DKIKTNCLRHDAL
+1058 DKIKTSCLRHDAL
-1071 ITYKPNYEEGF
+1071 ITYKPDYDSGK
-1082 FYKQTIC
+1082 FYKETIF
-1089 PKNSD
+1089 KKSGD
-1094 KKTSLIPTHTKGP
+1094 KETGLIPLHTKGP
-1107 MNDTKK
+1107 MSDTKK
-1113 YGGYSQLS
+1113 YGGYS
-1121 NSFIIAVEYKSKNK
+1121 SFSQSYIIAVEYKLKNK
-1135 INKKLLPIPTLL
+1135 TVKKLCRVPTLY
-1147 LKQYKND
+1147 LKQYNND
-1154 LEVIAN
+1154 LNTIAKIMIDD
-1160 VLLTNEKATDIKVLR
+1160 EKATDIKVLR
-1175 KIYLNQKIKYNGCY
+1175 KIYLNQKIRYNGCY
-1189 YCICTKGQLKINYK
+1189 YLICTSDDTRCKYK
-1203 MTYQNYLDNDHLIYL
+1203 MAYQNYLDNNYLIYL
-1218 NTCIKKIDELDDEQ
+1218 NKCLKKIDELDDEQ
-1232 LSSKELTVNKDG
+1232 LSSKELTINKDG
-1244 DTFLVDKNHNLE
+1244 DKFLVDKNHNLE
-1256 VFKAIKELY
+1256 IFKAIKEQY
-1265 NKSIYTSTPYI
+1265 NKTIYDSTSYI
-1276 VKSRKIKEEDFI
+1276 VRSREMKEEDFNT
-1288 KLSLKKQID
+1288 LSLKKQID
-1297 NLIKMIKILTND
+1297 TLNNMIKMLSRSNEQAKFDKSLNNDGTNYYRV
-1309 SRNANLDKGL
+1309 SMN
-1319 VDFKETQFIKTNNID
+1319 VINN
-1334 DEKIYIINE
+1334 EKVYIVNE

>member
-6 YLGLDLGSG
+6 YLGLDLGSS

-24 NYNFLRLKGKTA
+24 DYNFLRLKGKTA
-36 WGARIFESAKDCKE
+36 WGARIFSEAKDCKD

-76 EEMAKVDKTFFLRLA
+76 EEMTKVDKTFFLRLA

-96 EEDKTKDSDGNEIG
+96 EEDKAKDSDGNEIG
-110 KNLIFKTHEEEK
+110 KNLIFKTHDEEK

-141 DEEALSN
+141 DEDALSN
-148 LRYVYLAIHHIVKY
+148 LRYVYLAIHHIIKY

-206 AYNKLIEILTDNNL
+206 SYKKLLEILTDNNL
-220 TKKQK
+220 TKNQK
-225 KDNIDKL
+225 KGNIDKL
-232 FIPKKERSENV
+232 FIPKKERTENV
-243 GQIIEIFKTIIVGGT
+243 GQILEIFKTIIVGGT
-258 YSIKKDSDTDDNK
+258 YSIKKDSDIEDNK
-271 TIKICFTDIFEN
+271 TIKICFTENFEN
-283 SGADIS
+283 SEADIS

-307 YMFLKELLGDD
+307 YMFLKELLG
-318 IEKNYSEIMVQIYE
+318 KNKEISEAMVQIYE

-352 GNDGKD
+352 GNNGKNK
-358 RIYYS
+358 IYYS
-363 VFKQDQKSDDTK
+363 VFKQEPTEKFKET
-375 PNYASFCKY
+375 NYLSFVQGGKLEELNKY
-384 RSKVDLDK
+384 
-392 LNNNIKNILE
+392 IKKILE

-407 IDDKETYNALYKKA
+407 SDDKETYNVLYEKA
-421 CKGVLFK
+421 CKGDLFK
-428 RQSHVSTSSIPHQ
+428 KQANSCTSSIPHQ
-441 LHLRELKKILENAGK
+441 LHLRELKKILENAGR
-456 KYPFLNDIS
+456 KYTFLNNIS

-527 NNCTYLIGE
+527 NSCTYLVGE

-566 ASEKNDVLNFILSH
+566 ASEKNDVLKFILSR
-580 KTTTIEQIRTYLSK
+580 KTTTIEQIKTYLSK

-599 ANDISISNIKV
+599 TNDISISNIKA
-610 TDSFNAPSHAFYRGH
+610 TDPFNAVSHAFYGKH
-625 FNLNNSKD
+625 LDLNNSKN
-633 INLCEELIKLAT
+633 INLCEELIKFAT

-660 HFDLT
+660 HFNLT
-665 EDFIKEYL
+665 EEFIKEYL

-696 YYVDDNGILHSILN
+696 YYVDDNSILHSILN

-723 NNKKY
+723 NNEKY
-728 DFNQKIAY
+728 GFNQKIAD

-786 IIMEVTRTDGKKE
+786 IMMEVTRTDGKKE

-831 NKKIQLKGKHIYL
+831 KKKIQLKGKHIYL
-844 YFMQMGIDFYTGDP
+844 YFMQMGIDFYTGKI

-865 NGIYDID
+865 NGKYDID

-883 SLDNMVLVSKDCNQ
+883 SLDNMVLVSKDYNQ
-897 KVKRDIYPICDEIR
+897 KVKKDIYPICDEIR
-911 INMLDKWRE
+911 NNMLDKWKG
-920 YRARKL
+920 YYARKI

-931 YNRLIRTKELTID
+931 YNRLKRTKELNAD
-944 EINAFVNRQINVVN
+944 EINAFINRQINVVN

-1012 VVCGNIL
+1012 IVCGNIL
-1019 TTLYTDIFFMFK
+1019 TTLYTDIFYMFK
-1031 EKKENHKNVSFN
+1031 EKKEDHKNISFN
-1043 MEKRLIDFINNNNLK
+1043 MEKRLINYIDKNNLK
-1058 DKIKTNCLRHDAL
+1058 DKIKTSCLRHDAL
-1071 ITYKPNYEEGF
+1071 ITYKPDYDSGK
-1082 FYKQTIC
+1082 FYKETIF
-1089 PKNSD
+1089 KKSGD
-1094 KKTSLIPTHTKGP
+1094 KETGLIPLHTKGP
-1107 MNDTKK
+1107 MSDTKK
-1113 YGGYSQLS
+1113 YGGYS
-1121 NSFIIAVEYKSKNK
+1121 SFSQSYIIAVEYKLKNK
-1135 INKKLLPIPTLL
+1135 TVKKLCRVPTLY
-1147 LKQYKND
+1147 LKQYNND
-1154 LEVIAN
+1154 LNTIAKIMIDD
-1160 VLLTNEKATDIKVLR
+1160 EKATDIKVLR
-1175 KIYLNQKIKYNGCY
+1175 KIYLNQKIRYNGCY
-1189 YCICTKGQLKINYK
+1189 YLICTSDDTRCKYK
-1203 MTYQNYLDNDHLIYL
+1203 MAYQNYLDNNYLIYL
-1218 NTCIKKIDELDDEQ
+1218 NKCLKKIDELDDEQ
-1232 LSSKELTVNKDG
+1232 LSSKELTINKDG
-1244 DTFLVDKNHNLE
+1244 DKFLVDKNHNLE
-1256 VFKAIKELY
+1256 IFKAIKEQY
-1265 NKSIYTSTPYI
+1265 NKTIYDSTSYI
-1276 VKSRKIKEEDFI
+1276 VRSREMKEEDFNT
-1288 KLSLKKQID
+1288 LSLKKQID
-1297 NLIKMIKILTND
+1297 TLNNMIKMLSRSNEKAKFDKSLNNDGTNYYRV
-1309 SRNANLDKGL
+1309 SMN
-1319 VDFKETQFIKTNNID
+1319 VINN
-1334 DEKIYIINE
+1334 EKVYIVNE

>member
-6 YLGLDLGSG
+6 YLGLDLGSN

-24 NYNFLRLKGKTA
+24 DYNFLRLKGKTA
-36 WGARIFESAKDCKE
+36 WGARIFSEAKDCKE

-76 EEMAKVDKTFFLRLA
+76 EEMTKVDKTFFLRLA
-91 NSTYW
+91 NSTYL
-96 EEDKTKDSDGNEIG
+96 EEDKAKDSDGNEIG
-110 KNLIFKTHEEEK
+110 KNLIFKTHDEEK

-141 DEEALSN
+141 DEDALSN
-148 LRYVYLAIHHIVKY
+148 LRYVYLAIHHIIKY

-206 AYNKLIEILTDNNL
+206 SYKKLLEILTDNNL
-220 TKKQK
+220 TKNQK
-225 KDNIDKL
+225 KGNIDKL
-232 FIPKKERSENV
+232 FIPKKERTENV
-243 GQIIEIFKTIIVGGT
+243 GQILEIFKTIIVGGT
-258 YSIKKDSDTDDNK
+258 YSIKKDSDIEDNK
-271 TIKICFTDIFEN
+271 TIKICFTENFEN
-283 SGADIS
+283 SEADIS

-307 YMFLKELLGDD
+307 YMFLKELLG
-318 IEKNYSEIMVQIYE
+318 KNKEISEAMVQIYE
-332 EHKEDLKS
+332 EHKDDLKS

-363 VFKQDQKSDDTK
+363 VFKQEPTEKFKET
-375 PNYASFCKY
+375 NYLSFVQGGKLEELNKY
-384 RSKVDLDK
+384 
-392 LNNNIKNILE
+392 IKKILE

-407 IDDKETYNALYKKA
+407 IDDKETYNVLYEKA
-421 CKGVLFK
+421 CKGDLFK
-428 RQSHVSTSSIPHQ
+428 KQANSCTSSIPHQ
-441 LHLRELKKILENAGK
+441 LHLRELKKILENAGR
-456 KYPFLNDIS
+456 KYTFLNNIS

-490 SWVVKKEGQERTK
+490 SWVVKKEGQKRTK

-527 NNCTYLIGE
+527 NSCTYLVGE

-566 ASEKNDVLNFILSH
+566 ASEKNDVLKFILSR
-580 KTTTIEQIRTYLSK
+580 KTTTIEQIKTYLSK

-599 ANDISISNIKV
+599 TNDISISNIKA
-610 TDSFNAPSHAFYRGH
+610 TDPFNAVSHAFYGKH
-625 FNLNNSKD
+625 LDLNNSKN
-633 INLCEELIKLAT
+633 INLCEELIKFAT

-660 HFDLT
+660 HFNLT
-665 EDFIKEYL
+665 EEFIKEYL

-683 SKKFLCGGDQLEM
+683 SKKFFCGGDQLEM
-696 YYVDDNGILHSILN
+696 YYVDDNSILHSILN

-723 NNKKY
+723 NNEKY
-728 DFNQKIAY
+728 GFNQKIAA

-755 DSTPALMRRSII
+755 SSTPALMRRSII

-786 IIMEVTRTDGKKE
+786 IMMEVTRTDGKKE

-831 NKKIQLKGKHIYL
+831 KKKIQLKGKHIYL
-844 YFMQMGIDFYTGDP
+844 YFMQMGIDFYTGKI

-865 NGIYDID
+865 NGKYDID

-883 SLDNMVLVSKDCNQ
+883 SLDNMVLVSKDYNQ
-897 KVKRDIYPICDEIR
+897 KVKKDIYPICDEIR
-911 INMLDKWRE
+911 NNMLDKWKG
-920 YRARKL
+920 YYARKI

-931 YNRLIRTKELTID
+931 YNRLKRTKELNAD
-944 EINAFVNRQINVVN
+944 EINAFINRQINVVN

-1012 VVCGNIL
+1012 IVCGNIL
-1019 TTLYTDIFFMFK
+1019 TTLYTDIFYMFK
-1031 EKKENHKNVSFN
+1031 EKKEDHKNISFN
-1043 MEKRLIDFINNNNLK
+1043 MEKRLINYIDKNNLK
-1058 DKIKTNCLRHDAL
+1058 DKIKTSCLRHDAL
-1071 ITYKPNYEEGF
+1071 ITYKPDYDSGK
-1082 FYKQTIC
+1082 FYKETIF
-1089 PKNSD
+1089 KKSGD
-1094 KKTSLIPTHTKGP
+1094 KETGLIPLHTKGP
-1107 MNDTKK
+1107 MSDTKK
-1113 YGGYSQLS
+1113 YGGYS
-1121 NSFIIAVEYKSKNK
+1121 SFSQSYIIAVEYKLKNK
-1135 INKKLLPIPTLL
+1135 TVKKLCRVPTLY
-1147 LKQYKND
+1147 LKQYNND
-1154 LEVIAN
+1154 LNTIAKIMIDD
-1160 VLLTNEKATDIKVLR
+1160 EKATDIKVLR
-1175 KIYLNQKIKYNGCY
+1175 KIYLNQKIRYNGCY
-1189 YCICTKGQLKINYK
+1189 YLICTSDDTRCKYK
-1203 MTYQNYLDNDHLIYL
+1203 MAYQNYLDNNYLIYL
-1218 NTCIKKIDELDDEQ
+1218 NKCLKKIDELDDEQ
-1232 LSSKELTVNKDG
+1232 LSSKELTINKDG
-1244 DTFLVDKNHNLE
+1244 DKFLVDKNHNLE
-1256 VFKAIKELY
+1256 IFKAIKEQY
-1265 NKSIYTSTPYI
+1265 NKTIYDSTSYI
-1276 VKSRKIKEEDFI
+1276 VRSREMKEEDFNT
-1288 KLSLKKQID
+1288 LSLKKQID
-1297 NLIKMIKILTND
+1297 TLNNMIKMLSRSNEKAKFDKSLNNDGTNYYRV
-1309 SRNANLDKGL
+1309 SMN
-1319 VDFKETQFIKTNNID
+1319 VINN
-1334 DEKIYIINE
+1334 EKVYIVNE

>member
-6 YLGLDLGSG
+6 YLGLDLGSN

-24 NYNFLRLKGKTA
+24 DYNFLRLKGKTA
-36 WGARIFESAKDCKE
+36 WGARIFSEAKDCKE

-65 YRLVLLKQLFA
+65 YRLVLLKHLFA
-76 EEMAKVDKTFFLRLA
+76 EEMTKVDKTFFLRLA
-91 NSTYW
+91 NSTYL
-96 EEDKTKDSDGNEIG
+96 EEDKAKDSDGNEIG
-110 KNLIFKTHEEEK
+110 KNLIFKTHDEEK

-141 DEEALSN
+141 DEDALSN
-148 LRYVYLAIHHIVKY
+148 LRYVYLAIHHIIKY

-206 AYNKLIEILTDNNL
+206 SYKKLLEILTDNNL
-220 TKKQK
+220 TKNQK
-225 KDNIDKL
+225 KGNIDKL
-232 FIPKKERSENV
+232 FIPKKERTENV
-243 GQIIEIFKTIIVGGT
+243 GQILEIFKTIIVGGT
-258 YSIKKDSDTDDNK
+258 YSIKKDSDIEDNK
-271 TIKICFTDIFEN
+271 TIKICFTENFEN
-283 SGADIS
+283 SEADIS

-307 YMFLKELLGDD
+307 YMFLKELLG
-318 IEKNYSEIMVQIYE
+318 KNKEISEAMVQIYE
-332 EHKEDLKS
+332 EHKDDLKS

-363 VFKQDQKSDDTK
+363 VFKQEPTEKFKET
-375 PNYASFCKY
+375 NYLSFVQGGKLEELNKY
-384 RSKVDLDK
+384 
-392 LNNNIKNILE
+392 IKKILE

-407 IDDKETYNALYKKA
+407 IDDKETYNVLYEKA
-421 CKGVLFK
+421 CKGDLFK
-428 RQSHVSTSSIPHQ
+428 KQANSCTSSIPHQ
-441 LHLRELKKILENAGK
+441 LHLRELKKILENAGR
-456 KYPFLNDIS
+456 KYTFLNNIS

-515 PKTRDRFFEKLT
+515 PKTRDNFFKKLT
-527 NNCTYLIGE
+527 NSCTYLVGE

-547 KYLVLDRLNKMQV
+547 KYLALDRLNKMQV

-566 ASEKNDVLNFILSH
+566 ASEKNDVLKFILSR
-580 KTTTIEQIRTYLSK
+580 KTTTIEQIKTYLSK

-599 ANDISISNIKV
+599 TNDISISNIKA
-610 TDSFNAPSHAFYRGH
+610 TDPFNAVSHAFYGKH
-625 FNLNNSKD
+625 LDLNNSKN
-633 INLCEELIKLAT
+633 INLCEELIKFAT

-655 KYVSS
+655 KFVSS
-660 HFDLT
+660 NFNLT
-665 EDFIKEYL
+665 DEFIKEYL

-723 NNKKY
+723 NNEKY
-728 DFNQKIAY
+728 GFNQKIAD

-786 IIMEVTRTDGKKE
+786 IMMEVTRTDGKKE
-799 ETKSRYD
+799 ETKSRYV

-831 NKKIQLKGKHIYL
+831 KKKIQLKGKHIYL
-844 YFMQMGIDFYTGDP
+844 YFMQMGIDFYTGKI

-865 NGIYDID
+865 NGKYDID

-883 SLDNMVLVSKDCNQ
+883 SLDNMVLVSKDYNQ
-897 KVKRDIYPICDEIR
+897 KVKKDIYPICDEIR
-911 INMLDKWRE
+911 NNMLDKWKG
-920 YRARKL
+920 YYARKI

-931 YNRLIRTKELTID
+931 YNRLKRTKELNAD
-944 EINAFVNRQINVVN
+944 EINAFINRQINVVN

-1012 VVCGNIL
+1012 IVCGNIL
-1019 TTLYTDIFFMFK
+1019 TTLYTDIFYMFK
-1031 EKKENHKNVSFN
+1031 EKKEDHKNISFN
-1043 MEKRLIDFINNNNLK
+1043 MEKRLINYIDKNNLK
-1058 DKIKTNCLRHDAL
+1058 DKIKTSCLRHDAL
-1071 ITYKPNYEEGF
+1071 ITYKPDYDSGK
-1082 FYKQTIC
+1082 FYKETIF
-1089 PKNSD
+1089 KKSGD
-1094 KKTSLIPTHTKGP
+1094 KETGLIPLHTKGP
-1107 MNDTKK
+1107 MSDTKK
-1113 YGGYSQLS
+1113 YGGYS
-1121 NSFIIAVEYKSKNK
+1121 SFSQSYIIAVEYKLKNK
-1135 INKKLLPIPTLL
+1135 TVKKLCRVPTLY
-1147 LKQYKND
+1147 LKQYNND
-1154 LEVIAN
+1154 LNTIAKIMIDD
-1160 VLLTNEKATDIKVLR
+1160 EKATDIKVLR
-1175 KIYLNQKIKYNGCY
+1175 KIYLNQKIRYNGCY
-1189 YCICTKGQLKINYK
+1189 YLICTSDDTRCKYK
-1203 MTYQNYLDNDHLIYL
+1203 MAYQNYLDNNYLIYL
-1218 NTCIKKIDELDDEQ
+1218 NKCLKKIDELDDEQ
-1232 LSSKELTVNKDG
+1232 LSSKELTINKDG
-1244 DTFLVDKNHNLE
+1244 DKFLVDKNHNLE
-1256 VFKAIKELY
+1256 IFKAIKEQY
-1265 NKSIYTSTPYI
+1265 NKTIYDSTSYI
-1276 VKSRKIKEEDFI
+1276 VRSREMKEEDFNT
-1288 KLSLKKQID
+1288 LSLKKQID
-1297 NLIKMIKILTND
+1297 TLNNMIKMLSRSNEKAKFDKSLNNDGTNYYRV
-1309 SRNANLDKGL
+1309 SMN
-1319 VDFKETQFIKTNNID
+1319 VINN
-1334 DEKIYIINE
+1334 EKVYIVNE

>member
-6 YLGLDLGSG
+6 YLGLDLGSN

-24 NYNFLRLKGKTA
+24 DYNFLRLKGKTA
-36 WGARIFESAKDCKE
+36 WGARIFSEAKDCKE

-76 EEMAKVDKTFFLRLA
+76 EEMTKVDKTFFLRLA

-96 EEDKTKDSDGNEIG
+96 EEDKAKDSDGNEIG
-110 KNLIFKTHEEEK
+110 KNLIFKTHDEEK

-141 DEEALSN
+141 DEDALSN
-148 LRYVYLAIHHIVKY
+148 LRYVYLAIHHIIKY

-206 AYNKLIEILTDNNL
+206 SYKKLLEILTDNNL
-220 TKKQK
+220 TKNQK
-225 KDNIDKL
+225 KGNIDKL
-232 FIPKKERSENV
+232 FIPKKERTENV
-243 GQIIEIFKTIIVGGT
+243 GQILEIFKTIIVGGT
-258 YSIKKDSDTDDNK
+258 YSIKKDSDIEDNK
-271 TIKICFTDIFEN
+271 TIKICFTENFEN
-283 SGADIS
+283 SEADIS

-300 IAKKFYD
+300 IAKNFYD
-307 YMFLKELLGDD
+307 YMFLKELLG
-318 IEKNYSEIMVQIYE
+318 KNKEISEAMVQIYE

-352 GNDGKD
+352 GNNGKNK
-358 RIYYS
+358 IYYS
-363 VFKQDQKSDDTK
+363 VFKQEPTEKFKET
-375 PNYASFCKY
+375 NYLSFVQGGKLEELNKY
-384 RSKVDLDK
+384 
-392 LNNNIKNILE
+392 IKKILE

-407 IDDKETYNALYKKA
+407 IDDKETYNVLYEKA
-421 CKGVLFK
+421 CKGDLFK
-428 RQSHVSTSSIPHQ
+428 KQANSCTSSIPHQ
-441 LHLRELKKILENAGK
+441 LHLRELKKILENAGR
-456 KYPFLNDIS
+456 KYTFLNNIS

-527 NNCTYLIGE
+527 NSCTYLVGE

-566 ASEKNDVLNFILSH
+566 ASEKNDVLKFILSR
-580 KTTTIEQIRTYLSK
+580 KTTTIEQIKTYLSK

-599 ANDISISNIKV
+599 TNDISISNIKS
-610 TDSFNAPSHAFYRGH
+610 TDPFNAVSHAFYGKH
-625 FNLNNSKD
+625 LDLNNSKN
-633 INLCEELIKLAT
+633 INLCEELIKFAT

-660 HFDLT
+660 HFNLT
-665 EDFIKEYL
+665 EEFIKEYL

-723 NNKKY
+723 NNEKY
-728 DFNQKIAY
+728 GFNQKIAD

-786 IIMEVTRTDGKKE
+786 IMMEVTRTDGKKE

-816 ELTDKKKKEWLEVLE
+816 ELTDKKKEEWLEVLE

-844 YFMQMGIDFYTGDP
+844 YFMQMGIDFYTGKI

-865 NGIYDID
+865 NGKYDID

-883 SLDNMVLVSKDCNQ
+883 SLDNMVLVSKDYNQ

-911 INMLDKWRE
+911 NNMLDKWRE
-920 YRARKL
+920 YRTRKL

-931 YNRLIRTKELTID
+931 YNRLIRTKELNAD
-944 EINAFVNRQINVVN
+944 EINSFINRQINVVN

-1012 VVCGNIL
+1012 IVCGNIL
-1019 TTLYTDIFFMFK
+1019 TTLYNDIFYMFK
-1031 EKKENHKNVSFN
+1031 EKKEDHKNISFN
-1043 MEKRLIDFINNNNLK
+1043 MEKRLINYIDKNNLK
-1058 DKIKTNCLRHDAL
+1058 DKIKTSCLRHDAL
-1071 ITYKPNYEEGF
+1071 ITYKPDYDSGK
-1082 FYKQTIC
+1082 FYKETIF
-1089 PKNSD
+1089 KKSGD
-1094 KKTSLIPTHTKGP
+1094 KETGLIPLHTKGP
-1107 MNDTKK
+1107 MSDTKK
-1113 YGGYSQLS
+1113 YGGYS
-1121 NSFIIAVEYKSKNK
+1121 SFSQSYIIVVEYKLKNK
-1135 INKKLLPIPTLL
+1135 TVKKLCRVPTLY
-1147 LKQYKND
+1147 LKQYNND
-1154 LEVIAN
+1154 LNTIAKIMIDD
-1160 VLLTNEKATDIKVLR
+1160 EKATDIKVLR

-1189 YCICTKGQLKINYK
+1189 YLICTSDDTRCKYK
-1203 MTYQNYLDNDHLIYL
+1203 MAYQNYLDNNYLIYL
-1218 NTCIKKIDELDDEQ
+1218 NKCLKKIDELDDEQ
-1232 LSSKELTVNKDG
+1232 LSSKELTINKDG
-1244 DTFLVDKNHNLE
+1244 NKFLVDKNHNLE
-1256 VFKAIKELY
+1256 IFKAIKEQY
-1265 NKSIYTSTPYI
+1265 NKTIYDSTSYI
-1276 VKSRKIKEEDFI
+1276 VRSREMKEEDFNT
-1288 KLSLKKQID
+1288 LSLKKQID
-1297 NLIKMIKILTND
+1297 TLNNMIKMLSRSNEQAKFDKSLNNDGTNYYRV
-1309 SRNANLDKGL
+1309 SMN
-1319 VDFKETQFIKTNNID
+1319 VINN
-1334 DEKIYIINE
+1334 EKVYIVNE

>member
-6 YLGLDLGSG
+6 YLGLDLGSN

-36 WGARIFESAKDCKE
+36 WGARIFSEAKDCKE

-76 EEMAKVDKTFFLRLA
+76 EEMTKVDKTFFLRLA

-96 EEDKTKDSDGNEIG
+96 EEDKAKDSDGNEIG
-110 KNLIFKTHEEEK
+110 KNLIFKTHDEEK

-141 DEEALSN
+141 DEDALSN
-148 LRYVYLAIHHIVKY
+148 LRYVYLAIHHIIKY

-206 AYNKLIEILTDNNL
+206 SYKKLLEILTDNNL
-220 TKKQK
+220 TKNQK
-225 KDNIDKL
+225 KGNIDKL
-232 FIPKKERSENV
+232 FIPKKERTENV
-243 GQIIEIFKTIIVGGT
+243 GQILEIFKTIIVGGT
-258 YSIKKDSDTDDNK
+258 YSIKKDSDIEDNK
-271 TIKICFTDIFEN
+271 TIKICFTENFEN
-283 SGADIS
+283 SEADIS

-300 IAKKFYD
+300 IAKNFYD
-307 YMFLKELLGDD
+307 YMFLKELLG
-318 IEKNYSEIMVQIYE
+318 KNKEISEAMVQIYE

-352 GNDGKD
+352 GNNGKNK
-358 RIYYS
+358 IYYS
-363 VFKQDQKSDDTK
+363 VFKQEPTEKFKET
-375 PNYASFCKY
+375 NYLSFVQGGKLEELNKY
-384 RSKVDLDK
+384 
-392 LNNNIKNILE
+392 IKKILE

-407 IDDKETYNALYKKA
+407 IDDKETYNVLYEKA
-421 CKGVLFK
+421 CKGDLFK
-428 RQSHVSTSSIPHQ
+428 KQANSCTSSIPHQ
-441 LHLRELKKILENAGK
+441 LHLRELKKILENAGR
-456 KYPFLNDIS
+456 KYTFLNNIS

-478 YYGPLNNESNAH
+478 YYGPLNNESDAH
-490 SWVVKKEGQERTK
+490 SWVVKKEGQEKAK
-503 ITPWNIDEIIDT
+503 ITPWNINEIIDT
-515 PKTRDRFFEKLT
+515 PKTRDNFFKKLT
-527 NNCTYLIGE
+527 NSCTYLVGE

-547 KYLVLDRLNKMQV
+547 KYLALDRLNKMQV

-566 ASEKNDVLNFILSH
+566 YSEKNDVLNFILSR
-580 KTTTIEQIRTYLSK
+580 KTTTIEQIRTYFSK

-599 ANDISISNIKV
+599 ANDISISNIKA
-610 TDSFNAPSHAFYRGH
+610 TDPFNAVSHAFYGKH
-625 FNLNNSKD
+625 LDLNNSKN
-633 INLCEELIKLAT
+633 INLCEELIKFAT

-655 KYVSS
+655 KFVSS
-660 HFDLT
+660 NFNLT
-665 EDFIKEYL
+665 DEFIKEYL

-723 NNKKY
+723 NNEKY
-728 DFNQKIAY
+728 GFNQKIAD

-786 IIMEVTRTDGKKE
+786 IMMEVTRTDGKKE

-816 ELTDKKKKEWLEVLE
+816 ELTDKKKEEWLEVLE
-831 NKKIQLKGKHIYL
+831 NKKNQLKGKHIYL
-844 YFMQMGIDFYTGDP
+844 YFMQMGINFYTGKI

-865 NGIYDID
+865 NGKYDID

-911 INMLDKWRE
+911 NNMLDKWRE
-920 YRARKL
+920 YRTRKL

-931 YNRLIRTKELTID
+931 YNRLIRTKELNAD
-944 EINAFVNRQINVVN
+944 EINSFINRQINVVN

-1019 TTLYTDIFFMFK
+1019 TTLYNDILYMFK
-1031 EKKENHKNVSFN
+1031 EKKEDHKNISFN
-1043 MEKRLIDFINNNNLK
+1043 MEKRLINYIDKNNLK
-1058 DKIKTNCLRHDAL
+1058 DKIKTSCLRHDAL
-1071 ITYKPNYEEGF
+1071 ITYKPDYDSGK
-1082 FYKQTIC
+1082 FYKETIF
-1089 PKNSD
+1089 KKSGD
-1094 KKTSLIPTHTKGP
+1094 KETGLIPLHTKGP
-1107 MNDTKK
+1107 MSDTKK
-1113 YGGYSQLS
+1113 YGGYSKLS
-1121 NSFIIAVEYKSKNK
+1121 QSYIIAVEYKLKNK
-1135 INKKLLPIPTLL
+1135 TVKKLCRVPTLY
-1147 LKQYKND
+1147 LKQYNND
-1154 LEVIAN
+1154 LNTIAKIMIDD
-1160 VLLTNEKATDIKVLR
+1160 EKATDIKVLR

-1189 YCICTKGQLKINYK
+1189 YLICTSDDTRCKYK
-1203 MTYQNYLDNDHLIYL
+1203 MAYQNYLDNNYLIYL
-1218 NTCIKKIDELDDEQ
+1218 NKCLKKIDELDDEQ
-1232 LSSKELTVNKDG
+1232 LSSKELTINKDG
-1244 DTFLVDKNHNLE
+1244 DKFLIDKNHNLE
-1256 VFKAIKELY
+1256 IFKAIKEQY
-1265 NKSIYTSTPYI
+1265 NKTIYDSTSYI
-1276 VKSRKIKEEDFI
+1276 VRSREMKEEDFNT
-1288 KLSLKKQID
+1288 LSLKKQID
-1297 NLIKMIKILTND
+1297 TLNNMIKMLSRSNEQAKFDKSLNNDGTNYYRV
-1309 SRNANLDKGL
+1309 SMN
-1319 VDFKETQFIKTNNID
+1319 VINN
-1334 DEKIYIINE
+1334 EKVYIVNE

>member
-6 YLGLDLGSG
+6 YLGLDLGSN

-24 NYNFLRLKGKTA
+24 DYNFLRLKGKTA
-36 WGARIFESAKDCKE
+36 WGARIFSEAKDCKE

-65 YRLVLLKQLFA
+65 YRLVLLKHLFA
-76 EEMAKVDKTFFLRLA
+76 EEMTKVDKTFFLRLA
-91 NSTYW
+91 NSTYL
-96 EEDKTKDSDGNEIG
+96 EEDKAKDSDGNEIG
-110 KNLIFKTHEEEK
+110 KNLIFKTHDEEK

-141 DEEALSN
+141 DEDALSN
-148 LRYVYLAIHHIVKY
+148 LRYVYLAIHHIIKY

-206 AYNKLIEILTDNNL
+206 SYKKLLEILTDNNL
-220 TKKQK
+220 TKNQK
-225 KDNIDKL
+225 KGNIDKL
-232 FIPKKERSENV
+232 FIPKKERTENV
-243 GQIIEIFKTIIVGGT
+243 GQILEIFKTIIVGGT
-258 YSIKKDSDTDDNK
+258 YSIKKDSDIEDNK
-271 TIKICFTDIFEN
+271 TIKICFTENFEN
-283 SGADIS
+283 SEADIS

-307 YMFLKELLGDD
+307 YMFLKELLG
-318 IEKNYSEIMVQIYE
+318 KNKEISEAMVQIYE

-352 GNDGKD
+352 GNNGKNK
-358 RIYYS
+358 IYYS
-363 VFKQDQKSDDTK
+363 VFKQEPTEKFKET
-375 PNYASFCKY
+375 NYLSFVQGGKLEELNKY
-384 RSKVDLDK
+384 
-392 LNNNIKNILE
+392 IKKILE

-407 IDDKETYNALYKKA
+407 IDDKETYNVLYEKA
-421 CKGVLFK
+421 CKGDLFK
-428 RQSHVSTSSIPHQ
+428 KQANSCTSSIPHQ
-441 LHLRELKKILENAGK
+441 LHLRELKKILENAGR
-456 KYPFLNDIS
+456 KYTFLNNIS

-515 PKTRDRFFEKLT
+515 PKTRDNFFKKLT
-527 NNCTYLIGE
+527 NSCTYLVGE

-547 KYLVLDRLNKMQV
+547 KYLALDRLNKMQV

-566 ASEKNDVLNFILSH
+566 ASEKNDVLKFILSR
-580 KTTTIEQIRTYLSK
+580 KTTTIEQIKTYLSK

-599 ANDISISNIKV
+599 TNDISISNIKA
-610 TDSFNAPSHAFYRGH
+610 TDPFNAVSHAFYGKH
-625 FNLNNSKD
+625 LDLNNSKN
-633 INLCEELIKLAT
+633 INLCEELIKFAT

-660 HFDLT
+660 HFNLT
-665 EDFIKEYL
+665 EEFIKEYL

-696 YYVDDNGILHSILN
+696 YYVDDNSILHSILN

-723 NNKKY
+723 NNEKY
-728 DFNQKIAY
+728 GFNQKIAA

-786 IIMEVTRTDGKKE
+786 IMMEVTRTDGKKE
-799 ETKSRYD
+799 ETKSRYV

-831 NKKIQLKGKHIYL
+831 KKKIQLKGKHIYL
-844 YFMQMGIDFYTGDP
+844 YFMQMGIDFYTGKI

-865 NGIYDID
+865 NGKYDID

-883 SLDNMVLVSKDCNQ
+883 SLDNMVLVSKDYNQ
-897 KVKRDIYPICDEIR
+897 KVKKDIYPICDEIR
-911 INMLDKWRE
+911 NNMLDKWKG
-920 YRARKL
+920 YYARKI

-931 YNRLIRTKELTID
+931 YNRLKRTKELNAD
-944 EINAFVNRQINVVN
+944 EINAFINRQINVVN

-1012 VVCGNIL
+1012 IVCGNIL
-1019 TTLYTDIFFMFK
+1019 TTLYTDIFYMFK
-1031 EKKENHKNVSFN
+1031 EKKEDHKNISFN
-1043 MEKRLIDFINNNNLK
+1043 MEKRLINYIDKNNLK
-1058 DKIKTNCLRHDAL
+1058 DKIKTSCLRHDAL
-1071 ITYKPNYEEGF
+1071 ITYKPDYDSGK
-1082 FYKQTIC
+1082 FYKETIF
-1089 PKNSD
+1089 KKSGD
-1094 KKTSLIPTHTKGP
+1094 KETGLIPLHTKGP
-1107 MNDTKK
+1107 MSDTKK
-1113 YGGYSQLS
+1113 YGGYS
-1121 NSFIIAVEYKSKNK
+1121 SFSQSYIIAVEYKLKNK
-1135 INKKLLPIPTLL
+1135 TVKKLCRVPTLY
-1147 LKQYKND
+1147 LKQYNND
-1154 LEVIAN
+1154 LNTIAKIMIDD
-1160 VLLTNEKATDIKVLR
+1160 EKATDIKVLR
-1175 KIYLNQKIKYNGCY
+1175 KIYLNQKIRYNGCY
-1189 YCICTKGQLKINYK
+1189 YLICTSDDTRCKYK
-1203 MTYQNYLDNDHLIYL
+1203 MAYQNYLDNNYLIYL
-1218 NTCIKKIDELDDEQ
+1218 NKCLKKIDELDDEQ
-1232 LSSKELTVNKDG
+1232 LSSKELTINKDG
-1244 DTFLVDKNHNLE
+1244 DKFLVDKNHNLE
-1256 VFKAIKELY
+1256 IFKAIKEQY
-1265 NKSIYTSTPYI
+1265 NKTIYDSTSYI
-1276 VKSRKIKEEDFI
+1276 VRSREMKEEDFNT
-1288 KLSLKKQID
+1288 LSLKKQID
-1297 NLIKMIKILTND
+1297 TLNNMIKMLSRSNEKAKFDKSLNNDGTNYYRV
-1309 SRNANLDKGL
+1309 SMN
-1319 VDFKETQFIKTNNID
+1319 VINN
-1334 DEKIYIINE
+1334 EKVYIVNE

>member
-6 YLGLDLGSG
+6 YLGLDLGSN

-24 NYNFLRLKGKTA
+24 DYNFLRLKGKTA
-36 WGARIFESAKDCKE
+36 WGARIFSEAKDCKE

-76 EEMAKVDKTFFLRLA
+76 EEMTKVDKTFFLRLA
-91 NSTYW
+91 NSTYL
-96 EEDKTKDSDGNEIG
+96 EEDKAKDSDGNEIG
-110 KNLIFKTHEEEK
+110 KNLIFKTHDEEK

-141 DEEALSN
+141 DEDALSN
-148 LRYVYLAIHHIVKY
+148 LRYVYLAIHHIIKY

-206 AYNKLIEILTDNNL
+206 SYKKLLEILTDNNL
-220 TKKQK
+220 TKNQK
-225 KDNIDKL
+225 KGNIDKL
-232 FIPKKERSENV
+232 FIPKKERTENV
-243 GQIIEIFKTIIVGGT
+243 GQILEIFKTIIVGGT
-258 YSIKKDSDTDDNK
+258 YSIKKDSDIEDNK
-271 TIKICFTDIFEN
+271 TIKICFTENFEN
-283 SGADIS
+283 SEADIS

-307 YMFLKELLGDD
+307 YMFLKELLG
-318 IEKNYSEIMVQIYE
+318 KNKEISEAMVQIYE
-332 EHKEDLKS
+332 EHKDDLKS

-363 VFKQDQKSDDTK
+363 VFKQEPTEKFKET
-375 PNYASFCKY
+375 NYLSFVQGGKLEELNKY
-384 RSKVDLDK
+384 
-392 LNNNIKNILE
+392 IKKILE

-407 IDDKETYNALYKKA
+407 IDDKETYNVLYEKA
-421 CKGVLFK
+421 CKGDLFK
-428 RQSHVSTSSIPHQ
+428 KQANSCTSSIPHQ
-441 LHLRELKKILENAGK
+441 LHLRELKKILENAGR
-456 KYPFLNDIS
+456 KYTFLNNIS

-490 SWVVKKEGQERTK
+490 SWVVKKEGQEKAK

-515 PKTRDRFFEKLT
+515 PKTRDNFFKKLT
-527 NNCTYLIGE
+527 NSCTYLVGE

-547 KYLVLDRLNKMQV
+547 KYLALDRLNKMQV

-566 ASEKNDVLNFILSH
+566 ASEKNDVLKFILSR
-580 KTTTIEQIRTYLSK
+580 KTTTIEQIKTYLSK

-599 ANDISISNIKV
+599 TNDISISNIKA
-610 TDSFNAPSHAFYRGH
+610 TDPFNAVSHAFYGKH
-625 FNLNNSKD
+625 LDLNNSKN
-633 INLCEELIKLAT
+633 INLCEELIKFAT

-655 KYVSS
+655 KFVSS
-660 HFDLT
+660 NFNLT
-665 EDFIKEYL
+665 DEFIKEYL

-723 NNKKY
+723 NNEKY
-728 DFNQKIAY
+728 GFNQKIAD

-786 IIMEVTRTDGKKE
+786 IMMEVTRTDGKKE
-799 ETKSRYD
+799 ETKSRYV

-831 NKKIQLKGKHIYL
+831 KKKIQLKGKHIYL
-844 YFMQMGIDFYTGDP
+844 YFMQMGIDFYTGKI

-865 NGIYDID
+865 NGKYDID

-883 SLDNMVLVSKDCNQ
+883 SLDNMVLVSKDYNQ
-897 KVKRDIYPICDEIR
+897 KVKKDIYPICDEIR
-911 INMLDKWRE
+911 NNMLDKWKG
-920 YRARKL
+920 YYARKI

-931 YNRLIRTKELTID
+931 YNRLKRTKELNAD
-944 EINAFVNRQINVVN
+944 EINAFINRQINVVN

-1012 VVCGNIL
+1012 IVCGNIL
-1019 TTLYTDIFFMFK
+1019 TTLYTDIFYMFK
-1031 EKKENHKNVSFN
+1031 EKKEDHKNISFN
-1043 MEKRLIDFINNNNLK
+1043 MEKRLINYIDKNNLK
-1058 DKIKTNCLRHDAL
+1058 DKIKTSCLRHDAL
-1071 ITYKPNYEEGF
+1071 ITYKPDYDSGK
-1082 FYKQTIC
+1082 FYKETIF
-1089 PKNSD
+1089 KKSGD
-1094 KKTSLIPTHTKGP
+1094 KETGLIPLHTKGP
-1107 MNDTKK
+1107 MSDTKK
-1113 YGGYSQLS
+1113 YGGYS
-1121 NSFIIAVEYKSKNK
+1121 SFSQSYIIAVEYKLKNK
-1135 INKKLLPIPTLL
+1135 TVKKLCRVPTLY
-1147 LKQYKND
+1147 LKQYNND
-1154 LEVIAN
+1154 LNTIAKIMIDD
-1160 VLLTNEKATDIKVLR
+1160 EKATDIKVLR
-1175 KIYLNQKIKYNGCY
+1175 KIYLNQKIRYNGCY
-1189 YCICTKGQLKINYK
+1189 YLICTSDDTRCKYK
-1203 MTYQNYLDNDHLIYL
+1203 MAYQNYLDNNYLIYL
-1218 NTCIKKIDELDDEQ
+1218 NKCLKKIDELDDEQ
-1232 LSSKELTVNKDG
+1232 LSSKELTINKDG
-1244 DTFLVDKNHNLE
+1244 DKFLVDKNHNLE
-1256 VFKAIKELY
+1256 IFKAIKEQY
-1265 NKSIYTSTPYI
+1265 NKTIYDSTSYI
-1276 VKSRKIKEEDFI
+1276 VRSREMKEEDFNT
-1288 KLSLKKQID
+1288 LSLKKQID
-1297 NLIKMIKILTND
+1297 TLNNMIKMLSRSNEKAKFDKSLNNDGTNYYRV
-1309 SRNANLDKGL
+1309 SMN
-1319 VDFKETQFIKTNNID
+1319 VINN
-1334 DEKIYIINE
+1334 EKVYIVNE

>member
-6 YLGLDLGSG
+6 YLGLDLGSS

-24 NYNFLRLKGKTA
+24 DYNFLRLKGKTA
-36 WGARIFESAKDCKE
+36 WGARIFSEAKDCKD

-76 EEMAKVDKTFFLRLA
+76 EEMTKVDKTFFLRLA

-96 EEDKTKDSDGNEIG
+96 EEDKAKDSDGNEIG
-110 KNLIFKTHEEEK
+110 KNLIFKTHDEEK

-141 DEEALSN
+141 DEDALSN
-148 LRYVYLAIHHIVKY
+148 LRYVYLAIHHIIKY

-206 AYNKLIEILTDNNL
+206 SYKKLLEILTDNNL
-220 TKKQK
+220 TKNQK
-225 KDNIDKL
+225 KGNIDKL
-232 FIPKKERSENV
+232 FIPKKERTENV
-243 GQIIEIFKTIIVGGT
+243 GQILEIFKTIIVGGT
-258 YSIKKDSDTDDNK
+258 YSIKKDSDIEDNK
-271 TIKICFTDIFEN
+271 TIKICFTENFEN
-283 SGADIS
+283 SEADIS

-307 YMFLKELLGDD
+307 YMFLKELLG
-318 IEKNYSEIMVQIYE
+318 KNKEISEAMVQIYE

-352 GNDGKD
+352 GNNGKNK
-358 RIYYS
+358 IYYS
-363 VFKQDQKSDDTK
+363 VFKQEPTEKFKET
-375 PNYASFCKY
+375 NYLSFVQGGKLEELNKY
-384 RSKVDLDK
+384 
-392 LNNNIKNILE
+392 IKKILE

-407 IDDKETYNALYKKA
+407 IDDKETYNVLYEKA
-421 CKGVLFK
+421 CKGDLFK
-428 RQSHVSTSSIPHQ
+428 KQANSCTSSIPHQ
-441 LHLRELKKILENAGK
+441 LHLRELKKILENAGR
-456 KYPFLNDIS
+456 KYTFLNNIS

-527 NNCTYLIGE
+527 NSCTYLVGE

-566 ASEKNDVLNFILSH
+566 ASEKNDVFKFILSR
-580 KTTTIEQIRTYLSK
+580 KTTTIEQIKTYLSK

-599 ANDISISNIKV
+599 TNDISISNIKA
-610 TDSFNAPSHAFYRGH
+610 TDPFNAVSHAFYGKH
-625 FNLNNSKD
+625 LDLNNSKN
-633 INLCEELIKLAT
+633 INLCEELIKFAT

-660 HFDLT
+660 HFNLT
-665 EDFIKEYL
+665 EEFIKEYL

-696 YYVDDNGILHSILN
+696 YYVDDNSILHSILN

-723 NNKKY
+723 NNEKY
-728 DFNQKIAY
+728 GFNQKIAA

-755 DSTPALMRRSII
+755 SSTPALMRRSII

-786 IIMEVTRTDGKKE
+786 IMMEVTRTDGKKE

-831 NKKIQLKGKHIYL
+831 KKKIQLKGKHIYL
-844 YFMQMGIDFYTGDP
+844 YFMQMGIDFYTGKI

-865 NGIYDID
+865 NGKYDID

-883 SLDNMVLVSKDCNQ
+883 SLDNMVLVSKDYNQ
-897 KVKRDIYPICDEIR
+897 KVKKDIYPICDEIR
-911 INMLDKWRE
+911 NNMLDKWKG
-920 YRARKL
+920 YYARKI

-931 YNRLIRTKELTID
+931 YNRLKRTKELNAD
-944 EINAFVNRQINVVN
+944 EINAFINRQINVVN

-1012 VVCGNIL
+1012 IVCGNIL
-1019 TTLYTDIFFMFK
+1019 TTLYTDIFYMFK
-1031 EKKENHKNVSFN
+1031 EKKEDHKNISFN
-1043 MEKRLIDFINNNNLK
+1043 MEKRLINYIDKNNLK
-1058 DKIKTNCLRHDAL
+1058 DKIKTSCLRHDAL
-1071 ITYKPNYEEGF
+1071 ITYKPDYDSGK
-1082 FYKQTIC
+1082 FYKETIF
-1089 PKNSD
+1089 KKSGD
-1094 KKTSLIPTHTKGP
+1094 KETGLIPLHTKGP
-1107 MNDTKK
+1107 MSDTKK
-1113 YGGYSQLS
+1113 YGGYS
-1121 NSFIIAVEYKSKNK
+1121 SFSQSYIIAVEYKLKNK
-1135 INKKLLPIPTLL
+1135 TVKKLCRVPTLY
-1147 LKQYKND
+1147 LKQYNND
-1154 LEVIAN
+1154 LNTIAKIMIDD
-1160 VLLTNEKATDIKVLR
+1160 EKATDIKVLR
-1175 KIYLNQKIKYNGCY
+1175 KIYLNQKIRYNGCY
-1189 YCICTKGQLKINYK
+1189 YLICTSDDTRCKYK
-1203 MTYQNYLDNDHLIYL
+1203 MAYQNYLDNNYLIYL
-1218 NTCIKKIDELDDEQ
+1218 NKCLKKIDELDDEQ
-1232 LSSKELTVNKDG
+1232 LSSKELTINKDG
-1244 DTFLVDKNHNLE
+1244 DKFLVDKNHNLE
-1256 VFKAIKELY
+1256 IFKAIKEQY
-1265 NKSIYTSTPYI
+1265 NKTIYDSTSYI
-1276 VKSRKIKEEDFI
+1276 VRSREMKEEDFNT
-1288 KLSLKKQID
+1288 LSLKKQID
-1297 NLIKMIKILTND
+1297 TLNNMIKMLSRSNEKAKFDKSLNNDGTNYYRV
-1309 SRNANLDKGL
+1309 SMN
-1319 VDFKETQFIKTNNID
+1319 VINN
-1334 DEKIYIINE
+1334 EKVYIVNE